1 MSYRNIYYNSRAK
14 KMTLFTWDKDGNPIR
29 EEYDYKPWLYVGTTG
44 SKDAV
49 SMFNTPLKKITF
61 NTDFERR
68 KYVADSGITKFFDNL
83 PCIQQFLVEKFW
95 NVNETPEFS
104 QIPLK
109 VAFIDIE
116 VYSPGEFPEPRE
128 AKAPINAITLYDTY
142 TKIYNIWGTKPY
154 TVKQSDMVY
163 HYFADEKEMMKD
175 FIQFFEL
182 ADIDVFS
189 GFNCVRE
196 DQSVWLQDRIKQIK
210 DIVKQN
216 DVLYQNKKIVDHV
229 NTCIKQQYKITTEFG
244 NYVYCSDNH
253 RFPVYIKTK
262 KQYKNANTL
271 LKNKQD
277 IELKDINLSTNDYF
291 VEIPIRQNT
300 NKHTVMHGEQQV
312 YQLLGY
318 IYTDGTYNSDDR
330 KEYRYYRFT
339 TKYESVCKDYIQI
352 INEGLGRE
360 LGDPY
365 KTRYTGQLKGRH
377 GKVYDVDVDMY
388 HKQFHENDEFVERW
402 KSLIYNKDNKKE
414 LNLELLSTLSYD
426 EFIYFI
432 AGCVDGDGW
441 IEPYGISICNY
452 EKNDNAIQKL
462 QELCLWNGI
471 ITTRHDNYITIISV
485 EQNRKHI
492 EAILSK
498 IKHPYRKEKG
508 KSIRY
513 YTKKNTVSKLIKWFI
528 YDDKVVVG
536 IKSIEKTDEKVNMY
550 DIHTEDHYFICN
562 GMKVHNCESFDIPY
576 IMNRIN
582 NILDSDW
589 AKRMSPVGE
598 VYSSDYVNRFGA
610 LTQKWKIQ
618 GISCIDY
625 LEIYRKL
632 IAKELPS
639 FKLNYIAELEL
650 GEHKLEYEQSNLFD
664 LADKDWERF
673 IDYNIQDVV
682 LLVKL
687 DQKLKYLHI
696 LRLLAYAGLTDMESA
711 MGTTAVT
718 LGGMAIRCKYRDKKL
733 MTFKR
738 EGKSTYAGAFVIPPV
753 KGFHSAI
760 ASFDANSLYPNT
772 CITCNISPETKLGY
786 IISDDNS
793 DIVEFQNVSGKLYKI
808 DKDKFY
814 KLCKQEKM
822 AVAANKIV
830 YNQKIKGVLP
840 EYMDYY
846 YQARVKVKKVIKD
859 LKKKYEEEQDPQK
872 KHDLKFELDRLD
884 MVQYSYKIQ
893 INSAYGA
900 LGAAFF
906 PAGDTDVAASIT
918 ATGKATVKKSYEIA
932 KQFAIEQGV
941 SPEKAASIVVG
952 GDTDS
957 VVGGTIINVNDKP
970 ITIADYYNSIASNYI
985 KYDDINKNYIK
996 RVDNGDVAL
1005 AYNNG
1010 IVQNKIKHVMKHT
1023 VKKRMYKIKCN
1034 GKEVIMTE
1042 DHSIIVNRNGKNMS
1056 ISPKD
1061 ILKTDTL
1068 IIQNNEVLNAR

>member
-142 TKIYNIWGTKPY
+142 TKVYNIWGTKPY
-154 TVKQSDMVY
+154 TVKQSNMVY
-163 HYFADEKEMMKD
+163 HYFADEKDMMKD

-182 ADIDVFS
+182 ANIDVFS
-189 GFNCVRE
+189 GFN
-196 DQSVWLQDRIKQIK
+196 S
-210 DIVKQN
+210 
-216 DVLYQNKKIVDHV
+216 
-229 NTCIKQQYKITTEFG
+229 
-244 NYVYCSDNH
+244 
-253 RFPVYIKTK
+253 
-262 KQYKNANTL
+262 
-271 LKNKQD
+271 
-277 IELKDINLSTNDYF
+277 
-291 VEIPIRQNT
+291 
-300 NKHTVMHGEQQV
+300 
-312 YQLLGY
+312 
-318 IYTDGTYNSDDR
+318 
-330 KEYRYYRFT
+330 
-339 TKYESVCKDYIQI
+339 
-352 INEGLGRE
+352 
-360 LGDPY
+360 
-365 KTRYTGQLKGRH
+365 
-377 GKVYDVDVDMY
+377 
-388 HKQFHENDEFVERW
+388 
-402 KSLIYNKDNKKE
+402 
-414 LNLELLSTLSYD
+414 
-426 EFIYFI
+426 
-432 AGCVDGDGW
+432 
-441 IEPYGISICNY
+441 
-452 EKNDNAIQKL
+452 
-462 QELCLWNGI
+462 
-471 ITTRHDNYITIISV
+471 
-485 EQNRKHI
+485 
-492 EAILSK
+492 
-498 IKHPYRKEKG
+498 
-508 KSIRY
+508 
-513 YTKKNTVSKLIKWFI
+513 
-528 YDDKVVVG
+528 
-536 IKSIEKTDEKVNMY
+536 
-550 DIHTEDHYFICN
+550 
-562 GMKVHNCESFDIPY
+562 ESFDIPY

-625 LEIYRKL
+625 LEIYRKI

-738 EGKSTYAGAFVIPPV
+738 EGKSTYAGAFVVPPV

-822 AVAANKIV
+822 AVTANKIV

-859 LKKKYEEEQDPQK
+859 LKRKYEEEQDPQK

-900 LGAAFF
+900 LGAPFF

-918 ATGKATVKKSYEIA
+918 ATGQATVKKSYEIA
-932 KQFAIEQGV
+932 KQFAVEQGV
-941 SPEKAASIVVG
+941 SQSVAESVPRA

-957 VVGGTIINVNDKP
+957 VVGDTIINVNGKS
-970 ITIADYYNSIASNYI
+970 ITIADYYNSITPNYI
-985 KYDDINKNYIK
+985 KCDDINKNYIK

-1005 AYNNG
+1005 AYDTG

-1023 VKKRMYKIKCN
+1023 VKKRMFKIKCN

-1042 DHSIIVNRNGKNMS
+1042 DHSIIVNRNGKNIS
-1056 ISPKD
+1056 VSPKN
-1061 ILKTDTL
+1061 ILKGDRL
-1068 IIQNNEVLNAR
+1068 ICLNNYK

>member
-189 GFNCVRE
+189 GFN
-196 DQSVWLQDRIKQIK
+196 S
-210 DIVKQN
+210 
-216 DVLYQNKKIVDHV
+216 
-229 NTCIKQQYKITTEFG
+229 
-244 NYVYCSDNH
+244 
-253 RFPVYIKTK
+253 
-262 KQYKNANTL
+262 
-271 LKNKQD
+271 
-277 IELKDINLSTNDYF
+277 
-291 VEIPIRQNT
+291 
-300 NKHTVMHGEQQV
+300 
-312 YQLLGY
+312 
-318 IYTDGTYNSDDR
+318 
-330 KEYRYYRFT
+330 
-339 TKYESVCKDYIQI
+339 
-352 INEGLGRE
+352 
-360 LGDPY
+360 
-365 KTRYTGQLKGRH
+365 
-377 GKVYDVDVDMY
+377 
-388 HKQFHENDEFVERW
+388 
-402 KSLIYNKDNKKE
+402 
-414 LNLELLSTLSYD
+414 
-426 EFIYFI
+426 
-432 AGCVDGDGW
+432 
-441 IEPYGISICNY
+441 
-452 EKNDNAIQKL
+452 
-462 QELCLWNGI
+462 
-471 ITTRHDNYITIISV
+471 
-485 EQNRKHI
+485 
-492 EAILSK
+492 
-498 IKHPYRKEKG
+498 
-508 KSIRY
+508 
-513 YTKKNTVSKLIKWFI
+513 
-528 YDDKVVVG
+528 
-536 IKSIEKTDEKVNMY
+536 
-550 DIHTEDHYFICN
+550 
-562 GMKVHNCESFDIPY
+562 ESFDIPY

-582 NILDSDW
+582 NILDGDW

-718 LGGMAIRCKYRDKKL
+718 LGGMAIRCKYRDKKI

-738 EGKSTYAGAFVIPPV
+738 EGKGTYAGAFVIDPI

-786 IISDDNS
+786 IIFDDKS

-808 DKDKFY
+808 DKEKFY

-918 ATGKATVKKSYEIA
+918 ATGKATVKKSYELA
-932 KQFAIEQGV
+932 KQFMVDNGV
-941 SPEKAASIVVG
+941 DREVAEKDTVAG

-957 VVGGTIINVNDKP
+957 GYISFEALLKVNHINLTESDGVTITKQAYDKVAEYGEYLNSHIKQWAQDVLYSVDP
-970 ITIADYYNSIASNYI
+970 RLKFSREVIADKAMFLRKKRYMIHVLDNEGNTHPKFKCAGLEIKRTNMPADVKVYATKLLENMCMTRDINSTNDILVETYDYI
-985 KYDDINKNYIK
+985 KTLNEEQVAEVSNINGYEKYSSQCSGLQTVKGMPRHVKSAYLYNYLIK
-996 RVDNGDVAL
+996 QLGLTSKYQQIKDGDKIRVL
-1005 AYNNG
+1005 A
-1010 IVQNKIKHVMKHT
+1010 VDPKQNK
-1023 VKKRMYKIKCN
+1023 YKISAIAFI
-1034 GKEVIMTE
+1034 GKYPQEF
-1042 DHSIIVNRNGKNMS
+1042 
-1056 ISPKD
+1056 KD
-1061 ILKTDTL
+1061 IFKIDYEYMFDKH
-1068 IIQNNEVLNAR
+1068 IYGFVERYYEDCGWVARKPGCMIKQSLFDLFS

>member
-142 TKIYNIWGTKPY
+142 TKVYNIWGTKPY
-154 TVKQSDMVY
+154 TVKQSNMVY
-163 HYFADEKEMMKD
+163 HYFADEKDMMKD

-182 ADIDVFS
+182 ANIDVFS
-189 GFNCVRE
+189 GFN
-196 DQSVWLQDRIKQIK
+196 S
-210 DIVKQN
+210 
-216 DVLYQNKKIVDHV
+216 
-229 NTCIKQQYKITTEFG
+229 
-244 NYVYCSDNH
+244 
-253 RFPVYIKTK
+253 
-262 KQYKNANTL
+262 
-271 LKNKQD
+271 
-277 IELKDINLSTNDYF
+277 
-291 VEIPIRQNT
+291 
-300 NKHTVMHGEQQV
+300 
-312 YQLLGY
+312 
-318 IYTDGTYNSDDR
+318 
-330 KEYRYYRFT
+330 
-339 TKYESVCKDYIQI
+339 
-352 INEGLGRE
+352 
-360 LGDPY
+360 
-365 KTRYTGQLKGRH
+365 
-377 GKVYDVDVDMY
+377 
-388 HKQFHENDEFVERW
+388 
-402 KSLIYNKDNKKE
+402 
-414 LNLELLSTLSYD
+414 
-426 EFIYFI
+426 
-432 AGCVDGDGW
+432 
-441 IEPYGISICNY
+441 
-452 EKNDNAIQKL
+452 
-462 QELCLWNGI
+462 
-471 ITTRHDNYITIISV
+471 
-485 EQNRKHI
+485 
-492 EAILSK
+492 
-498 IKHPYRKEKG
+498 
-508 KSIRY
+508 
-513 YTKKNTVSKLIKWFI
+513 
-528 YDDKVVVG
+528 
-536 IKSIEKTDEKVNMY
+536 
-550 DIHTEDHYFICN
+550 
-562 GMKVHNCESFDIPY
+562 ESFDIPY

-738 EGKSTYAGAFVIPPV
+738 EGKGTYAGAFVIDPI

-808 DKDKFY
+808 DKEKFY

-957 VVGGTIINVNDKP
+957 VVGDTIINVNGKP

-985 KYDDINKNYIK
+985 KCDDINKNYIK

-1005 AYNNG
+1005 AYDNG
-1010 IVQNKIKHVMKHT
+1010 VVQNKIKHVMKHT
-1023 VKKRMYKIKCN
+1023 IKKRMYKIKCN

-1042 DHSIIVNRNGKNMS
+1042 DHSIIVNRNGKNIS
-1056 ISPKD
+1056 VSPKN
-1061 ILKTDTL
+1061 ILKGDRL
-1068 IIQNNEVLNAR
+1068 ICLNNYK

>member
-142 TKIYNIWGTKPY
+142 TKVYNIWGTKPY
-154 TVKQSDMVY
+154 TVKQSNMVY
-163 HYFADEKEMMKD
+163 HYFADEKDMMKD

-182 ADIDVFS
+182 ANIDVFS
-189 GFNCVRE
+189 GFN
-196 DQSVWLQDRIKQIK
+196 S
-210 DIVKQN
+210 
-216 DVLYQNKKIVDHV
+216 
-229 NTCIKQQYKITTEFG
+229 
-244 NYVYCSDNH
+244 
-253 RFPVYIKTK
+253 
-262 KQYKNANTL
+262 
-271 LKNKQD
+271 
-277 IELKDINLSTNDYF
+277 
-291 VEIPIRQNT
+291 
-300 NKHTVMHGEQQV
+300 
-312 YQLLGY
+312 
-318 IYTDGTYNSDDR
+318 
-330 KEYRYYRFT
+330 
-339 TKYESVCKDYIQI
+339 
-352 INEGLGRE
+352 
-360 LGDPY
+360 
-365 KTRYTGQLKGRH
+365 
-377 GKVYDVDVDMY
+377 
-388 HKQFHENDEFVERW
+388 
-402 KSLIYNKDNKKE
+402 
-414 LNLELLSTLSYD
+414 
-426 EFIYFI
+426 
-432 AGCVDGDGW
+432 
-441 IEPYGISICNY
+441 
-452 EKNDNAIQKL
+452 
-462 QELCLWNGI
+462 
-471 ITTRHDNYITIISV
+471 
-485 EQNRKHI
+485 
-492 EAILSK
+492 
-498 IKHPYRKEKG
+498 
-508 KSIRY
+508 
-513 YTKKNTVSKLIKWFI
+513 
-528 YDDKVVVG
+528 
-536 IKSIEKTDEKVNMY
+536 
-550 DIHTEDHYFICN
+550 
-562 GMKVHNCESFDIPY
+562 ESFDIPY

-738 EGKSTYAGAFVIPPV
+738 EGKGTYAGAFVIDPI

-808 DKDKFY
+808 DKEKFY

-957 VVGGTIINVNDKP
+957 VVGDTIINVNGKA
-970 ITIADYYNSIASNYI
+970 ITIADYYDSFVSNYI
-985 KYDDINKNYIK
+985 KQDDINKNYIK

-1042 DHSIIVNRNGKNMS
+1042 DHSIIVNRNGKNIS
-1056 ISPKD
+1056 VSPKD

-1068 IIQNNEVLNAR
+1068 IIQNNEVPSAR

>member
-189 GFNCVRE
+189 GFN
-196 DQSVWLQDRIKQIK
+196 S
-210 DIVKQN
+210 
-216 DVLYQNKKIVDHV
+216 
-229 NTCIKQQYKITTEFG
+229 
-244 NYVYCSDNH
+244 
-253 RFPVYIKTK
+253 
-262 KQYKNANTL
+262 
-271 LKNKQD
+271 
-277 IELKDINLSTNDYF
+277 
-291 VEIPIRQNT
+291 
-300 NKHTVMHGEQQV
+300 
-312 YQLLGY
+312 
-318 IYTDGTYNSDDR
+318 
-330 KEYRYYRFT
+330 
-339 TKYESVCKDYIQI
+339 
-352 INEGLGRE
+352 
-360 LGDPY
+360 
-365 KTRYTGQLKGRH
+365 
-377 GKVYDVDVDMY
+377 
-388 HKQFHENDEFVERW
+388 
-402 KSLIYNKDNKKE
+402 
-414 LNLELLSTLSYD
+414 
-426 EFIYFI
+426 
-432 AGCVDGDGW
+432 
-441 IEPYGISICNY
+441 
-452 EKNDNAIQKL
+452 
-462 QELCLWNGI
+462 
-471 ITTRHDNYITIISV
+471 
-485 EQNRKHI
+485 
-492 EAILSK
+492 
-498 IKHPYRKEKG
+498 
-508 KSIRY
+508 
-513 YTKKNTVSKLIKWFI
+513 
-528 YDDKVVVG
+528 
-536 IKSIEKTDEKVNMY
+536 
-550 DIHTEDHYFICN
+550 
-562 GMKVHNCESFDIPY
+562 ESFDIPY

-718 LGGMAIRCKYRDKKL
+718 LGGMAIRCKYRDKKI

-738 EGKSTYAGAFVIPPV
+738 EGKGTYAGAFVIDPI

-786 IISDDNS
+786 IISDDDS

-808 DKDKFY
+808 DKEKFY

-932 KQFAIEQGV
+932 KQFAVEQGV
-941 SPEKAASIVVG
+941 PRSVAESVPRA

-957 VVGGTIINVNDKP
+957 GYLSFQEIFDAQGINLTESDGVTITKQAYDKVAEYGEYLNSHIKQWAQDVLYSVDP
-970 ITIADYYNSIASNYI
+970 RLKFSREVIADKAMFLRKKRYMIHVLDNEGNTHPKFKCAGLEIKRTNMPADVKVYATKLLENMCMTRDINSTNDILVETYDYI
-985 KYDDINKNYIK
+985 KTLNEEQVAEVSNINGYEKYSSQCNGLQTVKGMPRHVKSAYLYNYLIK
-996 RVDNGDVAL
+996 QLGLTSKYQQIKDGDKIRVL
-1005 AYNNG
+1005 A
-1010 IVQNKIKHVMKHT
+1010 VDPKQNK
-1023 VKKRMYKIKCN
+1023 YKISAIAFI
-1034 GKEVIMTE
+1034 GKYPQEF
-1042 DHSIIVNRNGKNMS
+1042 
-1056 ISPKD
+1056 KD
-1061 ILKTDTL
+1061 IFKIDYEYMFDKH
-1068 IIQNNEVLNAR
+1068 IYGFVERYYEDCGWVARKPGCMIKQSLFDLFS

>member
-1 MSYRNIYYNSRAK
+1 MSYRNIYYDQRNK
-14 KMTLFTWDKDGNPIR
+14 KMILFTWDKNGIPVR

-44 SKDAV
+44 VKDAV

-61 NTDFERR
+61 NNDFERR
-68 KYVADSGITKFFDNL
+68 KYVKDSGITKFFDNL
-83 PCIQQFLVEKFW
+83 PVQQQFLIEKFW
-95 NVNETPEFS
+95 DVNETSDFS
-104 QIPLK
+104 KYPLK
-109 VAFIDIE
+109 IAFIDIE
-116 VYSPGEFPEPRE
+116 VYSPGEFPDPKE
-128 AKAPINAITLYDTY
+128 AKAPINAITLYNTIDKVY
-142 TKIYNIWGTKPY
+142 HIWGTKPY
-154 TVKQSDMVY
+154 IPKQSDMIY
-163 HYFADEKEMMKD
+163 HYFDNEPDMLRNFVE
-175 FIQFFEL
+175 FFEVF
-182 ADIDVFS
+182 DIDVFS

-210 DIVKQN
+210 DVVKQN

-229 NTCIKQQYKITTEFG
+229 NTGIKQQYKITTEFG
-244 NYVYCSDNH
+244 NHIYCSDNH
-253 RFPVYIKTK
+253 RFPVYIKK
-262 KQYKNANTL
+262 KEQYKNANTIL
-271 LKNKQD
+271 TNKQD
-277 IELKDINLSTNDYF
+277 VELKNINLATNDYF

-300 NKHTVMHGEQQV
+300 NNHTVMHGEQQV

-402 KSLIYNKDNKKE
+402 KSLIYNKNNKKE
-414 LNLELLSTLSYD
+414 LNLELLSLLSYD

-471 ITTRHDNYITIISV
+471 ITTRHNNYITIISV

-498 IKHPYRKEKG
+498 IKHPYRRVKG

-513 YTKKNTVSKLIKWFI
+513 YTKKNTISKSIKWFI

-536 IKSIEKTDEKVNMY
+536 VKSIEKTDEKVNMY

-576 IMNRIN
+576 IMNRLHN
-582 NILDSDW
+582 VLDESW

-598 VYSSDYVNRFGA
+598 IYSSEYVNRFGA
-610 LTQKWKIQ
+610 LAQKWKIQ

-650 GEHKLEYEQSNLFD
+650 GEHKLEYKQSNLFD
-664 LADKDWERF
+664 LADNDWETF

-711 MGTTAVT
+711 MGTTSVT
-718 LGGMAIRCKYRDKKL
+718 LGGLAIRCKYRDKKL

-738 EGKSTYAGAFVIPPV
+738 SGGGGYVGAFVIDPQ
-753 KGFHSAI
+753 KGFHSDI

-786 IISDDNS
+786 ITNIQDS
-793 DIVEFQNVSGKLYKI
+793 IVEFQNISGKQYKI
-808 DKDKFY
+808 DEKKFK
-814 KLCKQEKM
+814 KLCIQEKM
-822 AVAANKIV
+822 AVTANNVV
-830 YNQKIKGVLP
+830 YSQKNKGILP

-846 YQARVKVKKVIKD
+846 YQQRVKVKKIIKD
-859 LKKKYEEEQDPQK
+859 LKKQYENEQDPKK
-872 KHDLKFELDRLD
+872 KHDLQFELDRLD
-884 MVQYSYKIQ
+884 MTQYSLKIQ

-900 LGAAFF
+900 LGASFF
-906 PAGDTDVAASIT
+906 PASDTDVAASIT
-918 ATGKATVKKSYEIA
+918 ATGQAIIKKSYDIA
-932 KQFAIEQGV
+932 DQFAKEKGV
-941 SPEKAASIVVG
+941 DVKSGTNGQWFTVVG

-957 VVGGTIINVNDKP
+957 VVGSTVINVNGKD
-970 ITIADYYNSIASNYI
+970 ISIEDYYNQVPENYI
-985 KYDDINKNYIK
+985 KYDDFNDDYVKVVESDK
-996 RVDNGDVAL
+996 AL
-1005 AYNNG
+1005 AYDNG
-1010 IVQNKIKHVMKHT
+1010 VIKNTIKYIMKHKVNKRMFKIK
-1023 VKKRMYKIKCN
+1023 YQD
-1034 GKEVIMTE
+1034 KEVIITE
-1042 DHSIIVNRNGKNMS
+1042 DHSIIVNRNGKNID
-1056 ISPKD
+1056 ISPKNIQKGD
-1061 ILKTDTL
+1061 RL
-1068 IIQNNEVLNAR
+1068 IIIK

>member
-189 GFNCVRE
+189 GFN
-196 DQSVWLQDRIKQIK
+196 S
-210 DIVKQN
+210 
-216 DVLYQNKKIVDHV
+216 
-229 NTCIKQQYKITTEFG
+229 
-244 NYVYCSDNH
+244 
-253 RFPVYIKTK
+253 
-262 KQYKNANTL
+262 
-271 LKNKQD
+271 
-277 IELKDINLSTNDYF
+277 
-291 VEIPIRQNT
+291 
-300 NKHTVMHGEQQV
+300 
-312 YQLLGY
+312 
-318 IYTDGTYNSDDR
+318 
-330 KEYRYYRFT
+330 
-339 TKYESVCKDYIQI
+339 
-352 INEGLGRE
+352 
-360 LGDPY
+360 
-365 KTRYTGQLKGRH
+365 
-377 GKVYDVDVDMY
+377 
-388 HKQFHENDEFVERW
+388 
-402 KSLIYNKDNKKE
+402 
-414 LNLELLSTLSYD
+414 
-426 EFIYFI
+426 
-432 AGCVDGDGW
+432 
-441 IEPYGISICNY
+441 
-452 EKNDNAIQKL
+452 
-462 QELCLWNGI
+462 
-471 ITTRHDNYITIISV
+471 
-485 EQNRKHI
+485 
-492 EAILSK
+492 
-498 IKHPYRKEKG
+498 
-508 KSIRY
+508 
-513 YTKKNTVSKLIKWFI
+513 
-528 YDDKVVVG
+528 
-536 IKSIEKTDEKVNMY
+536 
-550 DIHTEDHYFICN
+550 
-562 GMKVHNCESFDIPY
+562 ESFDIPY

-718 LGGMAIRCKYRDKKL
+718 LGGMAIRCKYRDKKI

-738 EGKSTYAGAFVIPPV
+738 EGKGTYAGAFVIDPI

-786 IISDDNS
+786 IISDDDS

-808 DKDKFY
+808 DKEKFY

-918 ATGKATVKKSYEIA
+918 ATGKATVKKSYELA
-932 KQFAIEQGV
+932 KQFMADNGV
-941 SPEKAASIVVG
+941 DREVAEKDTVAG

-957 VVGGTIINVNDKP
+957 GYISFEALLKVNHINLTESDGVTITKQAYDKVAEYGEYLNSHIKQWAQDVLYSVDP
-970 ITIADYYNSIASNYI
+970 RLKFSREVIADKAMFLRKKRYMIHVLDNEGNTHPKFKCAGLEIKRTNMPADVKVYATKLLENMCMTRDINSTNDILVETYDYI
-985 KYDDINKNYIK
+985 KTLNEEQVAEVSNINGYEKYSSQCNGLQTVKGMPRHVKSAYLYNYLIK
-996 RVDNGDVAL
+996 QLGLTSKYQQIKDGDKIRVL
-1005 AYNNG
+1005 A
-1010 IVQNKIKHVMKHT
+1010 VDPKQNK
-1023 VKKRMYKIKCN
+1023 YKISAIAFI
-1034 GKEVIMTE
+1034 GKYLQEF
-1042 DHSIIVNRNGKNMS
+1042 
-1056 ISPKD
+1056 KD
-1061 ILKTDTL
+1061 IFKIDYEYMFDKH
-1068 IIQNNEVLNAR
+1068 IYGFVERYYEDCGWVARKPGCMIKQSLFDLFN

>member
-68 KYVADSGITKFFDNL
+68 EYVADSGITKFFDNL

-189 GFNCVRE
+189 GFN
-196 DQSVWLQDRIKQIK
+196 S
-210 DIVKQN
+210 
-216 DVLYQNKKIVDHV
+216 
-229 NTCIKQQYKITTEFG
+229 
-244 NYVYCSDNH
+244 
-253 RFPVYIKTK
+253 
-262 KQYKNANTL
+262 
-271 LKNKQD
+271 
-277 IELKDINLSTNDYF
+277 
-291 VEIPIRQNT
+291 
-300 NKHTVMHGEQQV
+300 
-312 YQLLGY
+312 
-318 IYTDGTYNSDDR
+318 
-330 KEYRYYRFT
+330 
-339 TKYESVCKDYIQI
+339 
-352 INEGLGRE
+352 
-360 LGDPY
+360 
-365 KTRYTGQLKGRH
+365 
-377 GKVYDVDVDMY
+377 
-388 HKQFHENDEFVERW
+388 
-402 KSLIYNKDNKKE
+402 
-414 LNLELLSTLSYD
+414 
-426 EFIYFI
+426 
-432 AGCVDGDGW
+432 
-441 IEPYGISICNY
+441 
-452 EKNDNAIQKL
+452 
-462 QELCLWNGI
+462 
-471 ITTRHDNYITIISV
+471 
-485 EQNRKHI
+485 
-492 EAILSK
+492 
-498 IKHPYRKEKG
+498 
-508 KSIRY
+508 
-513 YTKKNTVSKLIKWFI
+513 
-528 YDDKVVVG
+528 
-536 IKSIEKTDEKVNMY
+536 
-550 DIHTEDHYFICN
+550 
-562 GMKVHNCESFDIPY
+562 ESFDIPY

-738 EGKSTYAGAFVIPPV
+738 EGKGTYAGAFVIDPI

-808 DKDKFY
+808 DKEKFY

-830 YNQKIKGVLP
+830 YNQKIKGALP

-932 KQFAIEQGV
+932 KQFAVEQGV
-941 SPEKAASIVVG
+941 PQSVAESVPRA

-957 VVGGTIINVNDKP
+957 GYLSFQEIFDAQGINLTESDGVTITKQAYDKVAEYGEYLNSHIKQWAQDVLYSVDP
-970 ITIADYYNSIASNYI
+970 RLKFSREVIADKAMFLRKKRYMIHVLDNEGNTHPKFKCAGLEIKRTNMPADVKVYATKLLENMCMTRDINSTNDILVETYDYI
-985 KYDDINKNYIK
+985 KTLNEEQVAEVSNINGYEKYSSQCNGLQTVKGMPRHVKGAYLYNYLIK
-996 RVDNGDVAL
+996 QLGLTSKYQQIKDGDKIRVL
-1005 AYNNG
+1005 A
-1010 IVQNKIKHVMKHT
+1010 VDPKQNK
-1023 VKKRMYKIKCN
+1023 YKISAIAFI
-1034 GKEVIMTE
+1034 GKYPQEF
-1042 DHSIIVNRNGKNMS
+1042 
-1056 ISPKD
+1056 KD
-1061 ILKTDTL
+1061 IFKIDYEYMFDKH
-1068 IIQNNEVLNAR
+1068 IYGFVERYYEDCGWVARKPGCMIKQSLFDLFS

>member
-189 GFNCVRE
+189 GFN
-196 DQSVWLQDRIKQIK
+196 S
-210 DIVKQN
+210 
-216 DVLYQNKKIVDHV
+216 
-229 NTCIKQQYKITTEFG
+229 
-244 NYVYCSDNH
+244 
-253 RFPVYIKTK
+253 
-262 KQYKNANTL
+262 
-271 LKNKQD
+271 
-277 IELKDINLSTNDYF
+277 
-291 VEIPIRQNT
+291 
-300 NKHTVMHGEQQV
+300 
-312 YQLLGY
+312 
-318 IYTDGTYNSDDR
+318 
-330 KEYRYYRFT
+330 
-339 TKYESVCKDYIQI
+339 
-352 INEGLGRE
+352 
-360 LGDPY
+360 
-365 KTRYTGQLKGRH
+365 
-377 GKVYDVDVDMY
+377 
-388 HKQFHENDEFVERW
+388 
-402 KSLIYNKDNKKE
+402 
-414 LNLELLSTLSYD
+414 
-426 EFIYFI
+426 
-432 AGCVDGDGW
+432 
-441 IEPYGISICNY
+441 
-452 EKNDNAIQKL
+452 
-462 QELCLWNGI
+462 
-471 ITTRHDNYITIISV
+471 
-485 EQNRKHI
+485 
-492 EAILSK
+492 
-498 IKHPYRKEKG
+498 
-508 KSIRY
+508 
-513 YTKKNTVSKLIKWFI
+513 
-528 YDDKVVVG
+528 
-536 IKSIEKTDEKVNMY
+536 
-550 DIHTEDHYFICN
+550 
-562 GMKVHNCESFDIPY
+562 ESFDIPY

-610 LTQKWKIQ
+610 LTQKWKLQ

-639 FKLNYIAELEL
+639 FKLNYIAGLEL

-738 EGKSTYAGAFVIPPV
+738 EGKGTYAGAFVIDPI

-793 DIVEFQNVSGKLYKI
+793 NIVEFQNVSGKLYKI
-808 DKDKFY
+808 DKEKFY

-932 KQFAIEQGV
+932 KQFMVDNGV
-941 SPEKAASIVVG
+941 DKTVSERETVVG

-957 VVGGTIINVNDKP
+957 GYISFEALLKVNHINLTESDGVTITKQAYDKVAEYGEYLNSHIKQWAQDVLYSVDP
-970 ITIADYYNSIASNYI
+970 RLKFGREVIADKAMFLRKKRYMIHVLDNEGNTHPKFKCAGLEIKRTNMPADVKVYATKLLENMCITRDINSTNDILVETYDYI
-985 KYDDINKNYIK
+985 KTLNEEQVAEVSNINGYEKYSSQCNGLQTVKGMPRHVKSAYLYNYLIK
-996 RVDNGDVAL
+996 QLGLTSKYQQIKDGDKIRVL
-1005 AYNNG
+1005 A
-1010 IVQNKIKHVMKHT
+1010 VDPKQNK
-1023 VKKRMYKIKCN
+1023 YKISAIAFI
-1034 GKEVIMTE
+1034 GKYPQEF
-1042 DHSIIVNRNGKNMS
+1042 
-1056 ISPKD
+1056 KD
-1061 ILKTDTL
+1061 IFKIDYEYMFDKH
-1068 IIQNNEVLNAR
+1068 IYGFVERYYEDCGWVARKPGCMIKQSLFDLFG

>member
-189 GFNCVRE
+189 GFN
-196 DQSVWLQDRIKQIK
+196 S
-210 DIVKQN
+210 
-216 DVLYQNKKIVDHV
+216 
-229 NTCIKQQYKITTEFG
+229 
-244 NYVYCSDNH
+244 
-253 RFPVYIKTK
+253 
-262 KQYKNANTL
+262 
-271 LKNKQD
+271 
-277 IELKDINLSTNDYF
+277 
-291 VEIPIRQNT
+291 
-300 NKHTVMHGEQQV
+300 
-312 YQLLGY
+312 
-318 IYTDGTYNSDDR
+318 
-330 KEYRYYRFT
+330 
-339 TKYESVCKDYIQI
+339 
-352 INEGLGRE
+352 
-360 LGDPY
+360 
-365 KTRYTGQLKGRH
+365 
-377 GKVYDVDVDMY
+377 
-388 HKQFHENDEFVERW
+388 
-402 KSLIYNKDNKKE
+402 
-414 LNLELLSTLSYD
+414 
-426 EFIYFI
+426 
-432 AGCVDGDGW
+432 
-441 IEPYGISICNY
+441 
-452 EKNDNAIQKL
+452 
-462 QELCLWNGI
+462 
-471 ITTRHDNYITIISV
+471 
-485 EQNRKHI
+485 
-492 EAILSK
+492 
-498 IKHPYRKEKG
+498 
-508 KSIRY
+508 
-513 YTKKNTVSKLIKWFI
+513 
-528 YDDKVVVG
+528 
-536 IKSIEKTDEKVNMY
+536 
-550 DIHTEDHYFICN
+550 
-562 GMKVHNCESFDIPY
+562 ESFDIPY

-610 LTQKWKIQ
+610 LTQKWKLQ

-738 EGKSTYAGAFVIPPV
+738 EGKGTYAGAFVIPPV

-786 IISDDNS
+786 IISDDSS

-808 DKDKFY
+808 DKEKFY

-846 YQARVKVKKVIKD
+846 YQARVKVKKVIKE

-932 KQFAIEQGV
+932 KQFMVDNGV
-941 SPEKAASIVVG
+941 DKTVSERETVVG

-957 VVGGTIINVNDKP
+957 GYISFEALLKVNHINLTESDGVTITKQAYDKVAEYGEYLNSHIKQWAQDVLYSVDP
-970 ITIADYYNSIASNYI
+970 RLKFGREVIADKAMFLRKKRYMIHVLDNEGNTHPKFKYAGLEIKRTNMPADVKVYATKLLENMCMTRDINSTNDILVETYDYI
-985 KYDDINKNYIK
+985 KTLNEEQVAEVSNINGYEKYSSQCNGLQTVKGMPRHVKSAYLYNYLIK
-996 RVDNGDVAL
+996 QLGLTSKYQQIKDGDKIRVL
-1005 AYNNG
+1005 A
-1010 IVQNKIKHVMKHT
+1010 VDPKQNK
-1023 VKKRMYKIKCN
+1023 YKISAIAFI
-1034 GKEVIMTE
+1034 GKYPQEF
-1042 DHSIIVNRNGKNMS
+1042 
-1056 ISPKD
+1056 KD
-1061 ILKTDTL
+1061 IFKIDYEYMFDKH
-1068 IIQNNEVLNAR
+1068 IYGFVERYYEDCGWVARKPGCMIKQSLFDLFSCFTNSN

>member
-163 HYFADEKEMMKD
+163 HYFAEEKEMMKD

-189 GFNCVRE
+189 GFN
-196 DQSVWLQDRIKQIK
+196 S
-210 DIVKQN
+210 
-216 DVLYQNKKIVDHV
+216 
-229 NTCIKQQYKITTEFG
+229 
-244 NYVYCSDNH
+244 
-253 RFPVYIKTK
+253 
-262 KQYKNANTL
+262 
-271 LKNKQD
+271 
-277 IELKDINLSTNDYF
+277 
-291 VEIPIRQNT
+291 
-300 NKHTVMHGEQQV
+300 
-312 YQLLGY
+312 
-318 IYTDGTYNSDDR
+318 
-330 KEYRYYRFT
+330 
-339 TKYESVCKDYIQI
+339 
-352 INEGLGRE
+352 
-360 LGDPY
+360 
-365 KTRYTGQLKGRH
+365 
-377 GKVYDVDVDMY
+377 
-388 HKQFHENDEFVERW
+388 
-402 KSLIYNKDNKKE
+402 
-414 LNLELLSTLSYD
+414 
-426 EFIYFI
+426 
-432 AGCVDGDGW
+432 
-441 IEPYGISICNY
+441 
-452 EKNDNAIQKL
+452 
-462 QELCLWNGI
+462 
-471 ITTRHDNYITIISV
+471 
-485 EQNRKHI
+485 
-492 EAILSK
+492 
-498 IKHPYRKEKG
+498 
-508 KSIRY
+508 
-513 YTKKNTVSKLIKWFI
+513 
-528 YDDKVVVG
+528 
-536 IKSIEKTDEKVNMY
+536 
-550 DIHTEDHYFICN
+550 
-562 GMKVHNCESFDIPY
+562 ESFDIPY

-738 EGKSTYAGAFVIPPV
+738 EGKGTYAGAFVIDPI

-808 DKDKFY
+808 DKEKFY

-918 ATGKATVKKSYEIA
+918 ATGKATVKKSYELA
-932 KQFAIEQGV
+932 KQFMADNGV
-941 SPEKAASIVVG
+941 DREVAEKDTVAG

-957 VVGGTIINVNDKP
+957 GYISFEALLKVNHINLTESDGVTITKQAYDKVAEYGEYLNSHIKQWAQDVLYSVDP
-970 ITIADYYNSIASNYI
+970 RLKFSREVIADKAMFLRKKRYMIHVLDNEGNTHPKFKCAGLEIKRTNMPADVKVYATKLLENMCMTRDINSTNDILVETYDYI
-985 KYDDINKNYIK
+985 KTLNEEQVAEVSNINGYEKYSSQCNGLQTVKGMPRHVKSAYLYNYLIK
-996 RVDNGDVAL
+996 QLGLTSKYQQIKDGDKIRVL
-1005 AYNNG
+1005 A
-1010 IVQNKIKHVMKHT
+1010 VDPKQNK
-1023 VKKRMYKIKCN
+1023 YKISAIAFI
-1034 GKEVIMTE
+1034 GKYPQEF
-1042 DHSIIVNRNGKNMS
+1042 
-1056 ISPKD
+1056 KD
-1061 ILKTDTL
+1061 IFKIDYEYMFDKH
-1068 IIQNNEVLNAR
+1068 IYGFVERYYEDCGWVARKPGCMIKQSLFDLFN

>member
-29 EEYDYKPWLYVGTTG
+29 EEYGYNPWLYVGTTG

-189 GFNCVRE
+189 GFN
-196 DQSVWLQDRIKQIK
+196 S
-210 DIVKQN
+210 
-216 DVLYQNKKIVDHV
+216 
-229 NTCIKQQYKITTEFG
+229 
-244 NYVYCSDNH
+244 
-253 RFPVYIKTK
+253 
-262 KQYKNANTL
+262 
-271 LKNKQD
+271 
-277 IELKDINLSTNDYF
+277 
-291 VEIPIRQNT
+291 
-300 NKHTVMHGEQQV
+300 
-312 YQLLGY
+312 
-318 IYTDGTYNSDDR
+318 
-330 KEYRYYRFT
+330 
-339 TKYESVCKDYIQI
+339 
-352 INEGLGRE
+352 
-360 LGDPY
+360 
-365 KTRYTGQLKGRH
+365 
-377 GKVYDVDVDMY
+377 
-388 HKQFHENDEFVERW
+388 
-402 KSLIYNKDNKKE
+402 
-414 LNLELLSTLSYD
+414 
-426 EFIYFI
+426 
-432 AGCVDGDGW
+432 
-441 IEPYGISICNY
+441 
-452 EKNDNAIQKL
+452 
-462 QELCLWNGI
+462 
-471 ITTRHDNYITIISV
+471 
-485 EQNRKHI
+485 
-492 EAILSK
+492 
-498 IKHPYRKEKG
+498 
-508 KSIRY
+508 
-513 YTKKNTVSKLIKWFI
+513 
-528 YDDKVVVG
+528 
-536 IKSIEKTDEKVNMY
+536 
-550 DIHTEDHYFICN
+550 
-562 GMKVHNCESFDIPY
+562 ESFDIPY

-589 AKRMSPVGE
+589 VKRMSPVGE

-738 EGKSTYAGAFVIPPV
+738 EGKGTYAGAFVIPPV

-793 DIVEFQNVSGKLYKI
+793 DIVEFQNISGKLYKI
-808 DKDKFY
+808 DKEKFY

-957 VVGGTIINVNDKP
+957 VVGDTIINVNGKP

-985 KYDDINKNYIK
+985 KCDDINKNYIK

-1005 AYNNG
+1005 AYDNEV
-1010 IVQNKIKHVMKHT
+1010 VQNKIKHVMKHT

-1042 DHSIIVNRNGKNMS
+1042 DHSIIVNRNGKNIS
-1056 ISPKD
+1056 VSPKN
-1061 ILKTDTL
+1061 ILKGDRL
-1068 IIQNNEVLNAR
+1068 ICLNNYK

>member
-189 GFNCVRE
+189 GFN
-196 DQSVWLQDRIKQIK
+196 S
-210 DIVKQN
+210 
-216 DVLYQNKKIVDHV
+216 
-229 NTCIKQQYKITTEFG
+229 
-244 NYVYCSDNH
+244 
-253 RFPVYIKTK
+253 
-262 KQYKNANTL
+262 
-271 LKNKQD
+271 
-277 IELKDINLSTNDYF
+277 
-291 VEIPIRQNT
+291 
-300 NKHTVMHGEQQV
+300 
-312 YQLLGY
+312 
-318 IYTDGTYNSDDR
+318 
-330 KEYRYYRFT
+330 
-339 TKYESVCKDYIQI
+339 
-352 INEGLGRE
+352 
-360 LGDPY
+360 
-365 KTRYTGQLKGRH
+365 
-377 GKVYDVDVDMY
+377 
-388 HKQFHENDEFVERW
+388 
-402 KSLIYNKDNKKE
+402 
-414 LNLELLSTLSYD
+414 
-426 EFIYFI
+426 
-432 AGCVDGDGW
+432 
-441 IEPYGISICNY
+441 
-452 EKNDNAIQKL
+452 
-462 QELCLWNGI
+462 
-471 ITTRHDNYITIISV
+471 
-485 EQNRKHI
+485 
-492 EAILSK
+492 
-498 IKHPYRKEKG
+498 
-508 KSIRY
+508 
-513 YTKKNTVSKLIKWFI
+513 
-528 YDDKVVVG
+528 
-536 IKSIEKTDEKVNMY
+536 
-550 DIHTEDHYFICN
+550 
-562 GMKVHNCESFDIPY
+562 ESFDIPY

-610 LTQKWKIQ
+610 LTQKWKLQ

-738 EGKSTYAGAFVIPPV
+738 EGKGTYAGAFVIDPI

-786 IISDDNS
+786 IISDDDS

-808 DKDKFY
+808 DKEKFY

-918 ATGKATVKKSYEIA
+918 ATGKATVKKSYELA
-932 KQFAIEQGV
+932 KQFAVEQGV
-941 SPEKAASIVVG
+941 TPEKATSVVVG

-957 VVGGTIINVNDKP
+957 VVGDTIINVNGKP
-970 ITIADYYNSIASNYI
+970 ITIADYYNSITPNYI
-985 KYDDINKNYIK
+985 KCDDINKNYIK
-996 RVDNGDVAL
+996 RVDNGDIAL
-1005 AYNNG
+1005 AYDNG

-1023 VKKRMYKIKCN
+1023 VKKRMFKIKCN

-1042 DHSIIVNRNGKNMS
+1042 DHSIIVNRNGKTIS
-1056 ISPKD
+1056 VSPKD

-1068 IIQNNEVLNAR
+1068 IIQNNEVPNAR

>member
-189 GFNCVRE
+189 GFN
-196 DQSVWLQDRIKQIK
+196 S
-210 DIVKQN
+210 
-216 DVLYQNKKIVDHV
+216 
-229 NTCIKQQYKITTEFG
+229 
-244 NYVYCSDNH
+244 
-253 RFPVYIKTK
+253 
-262 KQYKNANTL
+262 
-271 LKNKQD
+271 
-277 IELKDINLSTNDYF
+277 
-291 VEIPIRQNT
+291 
-300 NKHTVMHGEQQV
+300 
-312 YQLLGY
+312 
-318 IYTDGTYNSDDR
+318 
-330 KEYRYYRFT
+330 
-339 TKYESVCKDYIQI
+339 
-352 INEGLGRE
+352 
-360 LGDPY
+360 
-365 KTRYTGQLKGRH
+365 
-377 GKVYDVDVDMY
+377 
-388 HKQFHENDEFVERW
+388 
-402 KSLIYNKDNKKE
+402 
-414 LNLELLSTLSYD
+414 
-426 EFIYFI
+426 
-432 AGCVDGDGW
+432 
-441 IEPYGISICNY
+441 
-452 EKNDNAIQKL
+452 
-462 QELCLWNGI
+462 
-471 ITTRHDNYITIISV
+471 
-485 EQNRKHI
+485 
-492 EAILSK
+492 
-498 IKHPYRKEKG
+498 
-508 KSIRY
+508 
-513 YTKKNTVSKLIKWFI
+513 
-528 YDDKVVVG
+528 
-536 IKSIEKTDEKVNMY
+536 
-550 DIHTEDHYFICN
+550 
-562 GMKVHNCESFDIPY
+562 ESFDIPY

-582 NILDSDW
+582 NILDNDW

-718 LGGMAIRCKYRDKKL
+718 LGGMAIRCKYRDKKI

-738 EGKSTYAGAFVIPPV
+738 EGKGTYAGAFVIDPI

-808 DKDKFY
+808 DKEKFY

-918 ATGKATVKKSYEIA
+918 ATGKATVKKSYELA
-932 KQFAIEQGV
+932 KQFMADNGV
-941 SPEKAASIVVG
+941 DREVAEKDTVAG

-957 VVGGTIINVNDKP
+957 GYISFEALLKVNHINLTESDGVTITKQAYDKVAEYGEYLNSHIKQWAQDVLYSVDP
-970 ITIADYYNSIASNYI
+970 RLKFSREVIADKAMFLRKKRYMIHVLDNEGNTHPKFKCAGLEIKRTNMPADVKVYATKLLENMCMTRDINSTNDILVETYDYI
-985 KYDDINKNYIK
+985 KTLNEEQVAEVSNINGYEKYSSQCNGLQTVKGMPRHVKSAYLYNYLIK
-996 RVDNGDVAL
+996 QLGLTSKYQQIKDGDKIRVL
-1005 AYNNG
+1005 A
-1010 IVQNKIKHVMKHT
+1010 VDPKQNK
-1023 VKKRMYKIKCN
+1023 YKISAIAFI
-1034 GKEVIMTE
+1034 GKYPQEF
-1042 DHSIIVNRNGKNMS
+1042 
-1056 ISPKD
+1056 KD
-1061 ILKTDTL
+1061 IFKIDYEYMFDKH
-1068 IIQNNEVLNAR
+1068 IYGFVERYYEDCGWVARKPGCMIKQSLFDLFN

>member
-189 GFNCVRE
+189 GFN
-196 DQSVWLQDRIKQIK
+196 S
-210 DIVKQN
+210 
-216 DVLYQNKKIVDHV
+216 
-229 NTCIKQQYKITTEFG
+229 
-244 NYVYCSDNH
+244 
-253 RFPVYIKTK
+253 
-262 KQYKNANTL
+262 
-271 LKNKQD
+271 
-277 IELKDINLSTNDYF
+277 
-291 VEIPIRQNT
+291 
-300 NKHTVMHGEQQV
+300 
-312 YQLLGY
+312 
-318 IYTDGTYNSDDR
+318 
-330 KEYRYYRFT
+330 
-339 TKYESVCKDYIQI
+339 
-352 INEGLGRE
+352 
-360 LGDPY
+360 
-365 KTRYTGQLKGRH
+365 
-377 GKVYDVDVDMY
+377 
-388 HKQFHENDEFVERW
+388 
-402 KSLIYNKDNKKE
+402 
-414 LNLELLSTLSYD
+414 
-426 EFIYFI
+426 
-432 AGCVDGDGW
+432 
-441 IEPYGISICNY
+441 
-452 EKNDNAIQKL
+452 
-462 QELCLWNGI
+462 
-471 ITTRHDNYITIISV
+471 
-485 EQNRKHI
+485 
-492 EAILSK
+492 
-498 IKHPYRKEKG
+498 
-508 KSIRY
+508 
-513 YTKKNTVSKLIKWFI
+513 
-528 YDDKVVVG
+528 
-536 IKSIEKTDEKVNMY
+536 
-550 DIHTEDHYFICN
+550 
-562 GMKVHNCESFDIPY
+562 ESFDIPY

-738 EGKSTYAGAFVIPPV
+738 EGKGTYAGAFVIDPI

-786 IISDDNS
+786 IISDDDS

-808 DKDKFY
+808 DKEKFY

-918 ATGKATVKKSYEIA
+918 ATGKATVKKSYELA
-932 KQFAIEQGV
+932 KQFMADNGV
-941 SPEKAASIVVG
+941 DREVAEKDTVAG

-957 VVGGTIINVNDKP
+957 GYISFEALLKVNHINLTESDGVTITKQAYDKVAEYGEYLNSHIKQWAQDVLYSVDP
-970 ITIADYYNSIASNYI
+970 RLKFSREVIADKAMFLRKKRYMIHVLDNEGNTHPKFKCAGLEIKRTNMPADVKVYATKLLENMCMTRDINSTNDILVETYDYI
-985 KYDDINKNYIK
+985 KTLNEEQVAEVSNINGYEKYSSQCNGLQTVKGMPRHVKGAYLYNYLIK
-996 RVDNGDVAL
+996 QLGLTSKYQQIKDGDKIRVL
-1005 AYNNG
+1005 A
-1010 IVQNKIKHVMKHT
+1010 VDPKQNK
-1023 VKKRMYKIKCN
+1023 YKISAIAFI
-1034 GKEVIMTE
+1034 GKYPQEF
-1042 DHSIIVNRNGKNMS
+1042 
-1056 ISPKD
+1056 KD
-1061 ILKTDTL
+1061 IFKIDYEYMFDKH
-1068 IIQNNEVLNAR
+1068 IYGFVERYYEDCGWIARKPGCMIKQSLFDLFG

>member
-189 GFNCVRE
+189 GFN
-196 DQSVWLQDRIKQIK
+196 S
-210 DIVKQN
+210 
-216 DVLYQNKKIVDHV
+216 
-229 NTCIKQQYKITTEFG
+229 
-244 NYVYCSDNH
+244 
-253 RFPVYIKTK
+253 
-262 KQYKNANTL
+262 
-271 LKNKQD
+271 
-277 IELKDINLSTNDYF
+277 
-291 VEIPIRQNT
+291 
-300 NKHTVMHGEQQV
+300 
-312 YQLLGY
+312 
-318 IYTDGTYNSDDR
+318 
-330 KEYRYYRFT
+330 
-339 TKYESVCKDYIQI
+339 
-352 INEGLGRE
+352 
-360 LGDPY
+360 
-365 KTRYTGQLKGRH
+365 
-377 GKVYDVDVDMY
+377 
-388 HKQFHENDEFVERW
+388 
-402 KSLIYNKDNKKE
+402 
-414 LNLELLSTLSYD
+414 
-426 EFIYFI
+426 
-432 AGCVDGDGW
+432 
-441 IEPYGISICNY
+441 
-452 EKNDNAIQKL
+452 
-462 QELCLWNGI
+462 
-471 ITTRHDNYITIISV
+471 
-485 EQNRKHI
+485 
-492 EAILSK
+492 
-498 IKHPYRKEKG
+498 
-508 KSIRY
+508 
-513 YTKKNTVSKLIKWFI
+513 
-528 YDDKVVVG
+528 
-536 IKSIEKTDEKVNMY
+536 
-550 DIHTEDHYFICN
+550 
-562 GMKVHNCESFDIPY
+562 ESFDIPY

-738 EGKSTYAGAFVIPPV
+738 EGKGTYAGAFVIDPI

-786 IISDDNS
+786 IISDDDS

-808 DKDKFY
+808 DKEKFY

-932 KQFAIEQGV
+932 KQFAVEQGV
-941 SPEKAASIVVG
+941 PQSVAESVPRA

-957 VVGGTIINVNDKP
+957 GYLSFQEIFDAQGINLTESDGVTITKQAYDKVAEYGEYLNSHIKQWAQDVLYSVDP
-970 ITIADYYNSIASNYI
+970 RLKFSREVIADKAMFLRKKRYMIHVLDNEGNTHPKFKCAGLEIKRTNMPADVKVYATKLLENMCMTRDINSTNDILVETYDYI
-985 KYDDINKNYIK
+985 KTLNEEQVAEVSNINGYEKYSSQCNGLQTVKGMPRHVKSAYLYNYLIK
-996 RVDNGDVAL
+996 QLGLTSKYQQIKDGDKIRVL
-1005 AYNNG
+1005 A
-1010 IVQNKIKHVMKHT
+1010 VDPKQNK
-1023 VKKRMYKIKCN
+1023 YKISAIAFI
-1034 GKEVIMTE
+1034 GKYPQEF
-1042 DHSIIVNRNGKNMS
+1042 
-1056 ISPKD
+1056 KD
-1061 ILKTDTL
+1061 IFKIDYEYMFDKH
-1068 IIQNNEVLNAR
+1068 IYGFVERYYEDCGWIARKPGCMIKQSLFDLFG

>member
-1 MSYRNIYYNSRAK
+1 MSYRNIYYNSRTK

-95 NVNETPEFS
+95 NVNEIPEFS

-189 GFNCVRE
+189 GFN
-196 DQSVWLQDRIKQIK
+196 S
-210 DIVKQN
+210 
-216 DVLYQNKKIVDHV
+216 
-229 NTCIKQQYKITTEFG
+229 
-244 NYVYCSDNH
+244 
-253 RFPVYIKTK
+253 
-262 KQYKNANTL
+262 
-271 LKNKQD
+271 
-277 IELKDINLSTNDYF
+277 
-291 VEIPIRQNT
+291 
-300 NKHTVMHGEQQV
+300 
-312 YQLLGY
+312 
-318 IYTDGTYNSDDR
+318 
-330 KEYRYYRFT
+330 
-339 TKYESVCKDYIQI
+339 
-352 INEGLGRE
+352 
-360 LGDPY
+360 
-365 KTRYTGQLKGRH
+365 
-377 GKVYDVDVDMY
+377 
-388 HKQFHENDEFVERW
+388 
-402 KSLIYNKDNKKE
+402 
-414 LNLELLSTLSYD
+414 
-426 EFIYFI
+426 
-432 AGCVDGDGW
+432 
-441 IEPYGISICNY
+441 
-452 EKNDNAIQKL
+452 
-462 QELCLWNGI
+462 
-471 ITTRHDNYITIISV
+471 
-485 EQNRKHI
+485 
-492 EAILSK
+492 
-498 IKHPYRKEKG
+498 
-508 KSIRY
+508 
-513 YTKKNTVSKLIKWFI
+513 
-528 YDDKVVVG
+528 
-536 IKSIEKTDEKVNMY
+536 
-550 DIHTEDHYFICN
+550 
-562 GMKVHNCESFDIPY
+562 ESFDIPY

-718 LGGMAIRCKYRDKKL
+718 LGGMAIRCKYRDKKI

-738 EGKSTYAGAFVIPPV
+738 EGKGTYAGAFVIDPI

-786 IISDDNS
+786 IISDDKS

-808 DKDKFY
+808 DKEKFY

-918 ATGKATVKKSYEIA
+918 ATGKATVKKSYELA
-932 KQFAIEQGV
+932 KQFAVEQGV
-941 SPEKAASIVVG
+941 PPEKATSVVVG

-957 VVGGTIINVNDKP
+957 VVGDTIINVNGKP

-985 KYDDINKNYIK
+985 KCDDINKNYIK

-1005 AYNNG
+1005 AYDNG

-1023 VKKRMYKIKCN
+1023 VKKRMFKIKCN

-1042 DHSIIVNRNGKNMS
+1042 DHSIIVNRNGKNIS
-1056 ISPKD
+1056 VSPKD

>member
-189 GFNCVRE
+189 GFN
-196 DQSVWLQDRIKQIK
+196 S
-210 DIVKQN
+210 
-216 DVLYQNKKIVDHV
+216 
-229 NTCIKQQYKITTEFG
+229 
-244 NYVYCSDNH
+244 
-253 RFPVYIKTK
+253 
-262 KQYKNANTL
+262 
-271 LKNKQD
+271 
-277 IELKDINLSTNDYF
+277 
-291 VEIPIRQNT
+291 
-300 NKHTVMHGEQQV
+300 
-312 YQLLGY
+312 
-318 IYTDGTYNSDDR
+318 
-330 KEYRYYRFT
+330 
-339 TKYESVCKDYIQI
+339 
-352 INEGLGRE
+352 
-360 LGDPY
+360 
-365 KTRYTGQLKGRH
+365 
-377 GKVYDVDVDMY
+377 
-388 HKQFHENDEFVERW
+388 
-402 KSLIYNKDNKKE
+402 
-414 LNLELLSTLSYD
+414 
-426 EFIYFI
+426 
-432 AGCVDGDGW
+432 
-441 IEPYGISICNY
+441 
-452 EKNDNAIQKL
+452 
-462 QELCLWNGI
+462 
-471 ITTRHDNYITIISV
+471 
-485 EQNRKHI
+485 
-492 EAILSK
+492 
-498 IKHPYRKEKG
+498 
-508 KSIRY
+508 
-513 YTKKNTVSKLIKWFI
+513 
-528 YDDKVVVG
+528 
-536 IKSIEKTDEKVNMY
+536 
-550 DIHTEDHYFICN
+550 
-562 GMKVHNCESFDIPY
+562 ESFDIPY

-718 LGGMAIRCKYRDKKL
+718 LGGMAIRCKYRDKKI

-738 EGKSTYAGAFVIPPV
+738 EGKGTYAGAFVIDPI

-786 IISDDNS
+786 IISDDDS

-808 DKDKFY
+808 DKEKFY

-859 LKKKYEEEQDPQK
+859 LKKKYEEKQDPQK

-932 KQFAIEQGV
+932 KQFAVEQGV
-941 SPEKAASIVVG
+941 TPEKATSVVVG

-957 VVGGTIINVNDKP
+957 VVGDTIINVNGKP
-970 ITIADYYNSIASNYI
+970 ITIADYYNSITPNYI
-985 KYDDINKNYIK
+985 KCDDINKNYIK

-1005 AYNNG
+1005 AYDNG

-1042 DHSIIVNRNGKNMS
+1042 DHSIIVNRNGKNIS

-1068 IIQNNEVLNAR
+1068 IIQNNEVPSAR

>member
-109 VAFIDIE
+109 VTFIDIE

-142 TKIYNIWGTKPY
+142 TKVYNIWGTKPY

-163 HYFADEKEMMKD
+163 HYFADEKDMMKD

-189 GFNCVRE
+189 GFN
-196 DQSVWLQDRIKQIK
+196 S
-210 DIVKQN
+210 
-216 DVLYQNKKIVDHV
+216 
-229 NTCIKQQYKITTEFG
+229 
-244 NYVYCSDNH
+244 
-253 RFPVYIKTK
+253 
-262 KQYKNANTL
+262 
-271 LKNKQD
+271 
-277 IELKDINLSTNDYF
+277 
-291 VEIPIRQNT
+291 
-300 NKHTVMHGEQQV
+300 
-312 YQLLGY
+312 
-318 IYTDGTYNSDDR
+318 
-330 KEYRYYRFT
+330 
-339 TKYESVCKDYIQI
+339 
-352 INEGLGRE
+352 
-360 LGDPY
+360 
-365 KTRYTGQLKGRH
+365 
-377 GKVYDVDVDMY
+377 
-388 HKQFHENDEFVERW
+388 
-402 KSLIYNKDNKKE
+402 
-414 LNLELLSTLSYD
+414 
-426 EFIYFI
+426 
-432 AGCVDGDGW
+432 
-441 IEPYGISICNY
+441 
-452 EKNDNAIQKL
+452 
-462 QELCLWNGI
+462 
-471 ITTRHDNYITIISV
+471 
-485 EQNRKHI
+485 
-492 EAILSK
+492 
-498 IKHPYRKEKG
+498 
-508 KSIRY
+508 
-513 YTKKNTVSKLIKWFI
+513 
-528 YDDKVVVG
+528 
-536 IKSIEKTDEKVNMY
+536 
-550 DIHTEDHYFICN
+550 
-562 GMKVHNCESFDIPY
+562 ESFDLPY

-582 NILDSDW
+582 NILDRDW

-738 EGKSTYAGAFVIPPV
+738 EGKGTYAGAFVIDPI

-772 CITCNISPETKLGY
+772 CITCNISPETKLGC

-859 LKKKYEEEQDPQK
+859 LKRKYEEEQDPQK

-957 VVGGTIINVNDKP
+957 VVGGTIINVNGKP

-1042 DHSIIVNRNGKNMS
+1042 DHSIIVNRNGKNIS
-1056 ISPKD
+1056 ASPKNIINSDNVILNITQQVIFIDEFEIEDLGIQEVDVYDIEVEECHNFFAND
-1061 ILKTDTL
+1061 ILVHNSGYLSFTNVFDAQSINLTESDGVTITKQAYDKVAEYGEYLNSHIKQWAQDVLYSVDPRLKFGREVIADKAMFLRKKRYMIHVLDNEGNTHPKFKYAGLEIKRTNMPADVKVYATKLLENMCMTRDINSTNDILVETYDYIKTLNEEQVAEVSNINGYEKYSSQCNGLQTVKGMPRHVKSAYLYNYL
-1068 IIQNNEVLNAR
+1068 IKQLGLTSKYQQIKDGDKIRVLAVDPKQNKYKISAIAFIGKYPQEFKDIFKIDYEYMFDKHIYGFVERYYEDCGWVARKPGCMIKQSLFDLFN

>member
-142 TKIYNIWGTKPY
+142 TKVYNIWGTKPY
-154 TVKQSDMVY
+154 TVKQSNMVY
-163 HYFADEKEMMKD
+163 HYFADEKDMMKD

-182 ADIDVFS
+182 ANIDVFS
-189 GFNCVRE
+189 GFN
-196 DQSVWLQDRIKQIK
+196 S
-210 DIVKQN
+210 
-216 DVLYQNKKIVDHV
+216 
-229 NTCIKQQYKITTEFG
+229 
-244 NYVYCSDNH
+244 
-253 RFPVYIKTK
+253 
-262 KQYKNANTL
+262 
-271 LKNKQD
+271 
-277 IELKDINLSTNDYF
+277 
-291 VEIPIRQNT
+291 
-300 NKHTVMHGEQQV
+300 
-312 YQLLGY
+312 
-318 IYTDGTYNSDDR
+318 
-330 KEYRYYRFT
+330 
-339 TKYESVCKDYIQI
+339 
-352 INEGLGRE
+352 
-360 LGDPY
+360 
-365 KTRYTGQLKGRH
+365 
-377 GKVYDVDVDMY
+377 
-388 HKQFHENDEFVERW
+388 
-402 KSLIYNKDNKKE
+402 
-414 LNLELLSTLSYD
+414 
-426 EFIYFI
+426 
-432 AGCVDGDGW
+432 
-441 IEPYGISICNY
+441 
-452 EKNDNAIQKL
+452 
-462 QELCLWNGI
+462 
-471 ITTRHDNYITIISV
+471 
-485 EQNRKHI
+485 
-492 EAILSK
+492 
-498 IKHPYRKEKG
+498 
-508 KSIRY
+508 
-513 YTKKNTVSKLIKWFI
+513 
-528 YDDKVVVG
+528 
-536 IKSIEKTDEKVNMY
+536 
-550 DIHTEDHYFICN
+550 
-562 GMKVHNCESFDIPY
+562 ESFDIPY

-738 EGKSTYAGAFVIPPV
+738 EGKGTYAGAFVIDPI

-808 DKDKFY
+808 DKEKFY

-957 VVGGTIINVNDKP
+957 VVGDTIINVNGKP

-985 KYDDINKNYIK
+985 KCDDINKNYIK

-1005 AYNNG
+1005 AYDNEV
-1010 IVQNKIKHVMKHT
+1010 VQNKIKHVMKHT

-1042 DHSIIVNRNGKNMS
+1042 DHSIIVNRNGKNIS
-1056 ISPKD
+1056 VSPKN
-1061 ILKTDTL
+1061 ILKGDRL
-1068 IIQNNEVLNAR
+1068 ICLNNYK

>member
-68 KYVADSGITKFFDNL
+68 KYVVDSGITKFFDNL

-189 GFNCVRE
+189 GFN
-196 DQSVWLQDRIKQIK
+196 S
-210 DIVKQN
+210 
-216 DVLYQNKKIVDHV
+216 
-229 NTCIKQQYKITTEFG
+229 
-244 NYVYCSDNH
+244 
-253 RFPVYIKTK
+253 
-262 KQYKNANTL
+262 
-271 LKNKQD
+271 
-277 IELKDINLSTNDYF
+277 
-291 VEIPIRQNT
+291 
-300 NKHTVMHGEQQV
+300 
-312 YQLLGY
+312 
-318 IYTDGTYNSDDR
+318 
-330 KEYRYYRFT
+330 
-339 TKYESVCKDYIQI
+339 
-352 INEGLGRE
+352 
-360 LGDPY
+360 
-365 KTRYTGQLKGRH
+365 
-377 GKVYDVDVDMY
+377 
-388 HKQFHENDEFVERW
+388 
-402 KSLIYNKDNKKE
+402 
-414 LNLELLSTLSYD
+414 
-426 EFIYFI
+426 
-432 AGCVDGDGW
+432 
-441 IEPYGISICNY
+441 
-452 EKNDNAIQKL
+452 
-462 QELCLWNGI
+462 
-471 ITTRHDNYITIISV
+471 
-485 EQNRKHI
+485 
-492 EAILSK
+492 
-498 IKHPYRKEKG
+498 
-508 KSIRY
+508 
-513 YTKKNTVSKLIKWFI
+513 
-528 YDDKVVVG
+528 
-536 IKSIEKTDEKVNMY
+536 
-550 DIHTEDHYFICN
+550 
-562 GMKVHNCESFDIPY
+562 ESFDIPY

-738 EGKSTYAGAFVIPPV
+738 EGKGTYAGAFVIDPI

-786 IISDDNS
+786 IISDDDS

-808 DKDKFY
+808 DKEKFY

-918 ATGKATVKKSYEIA
+918 ATGKATVKKSYELA
-932 KQFAIEQGV
+932 KQFMADNGV
-941 SPEKAASIVVG
+941 DREVAEKDTVAG

-957 VVGGTIINVNDKP
+957 GYISFEALLKVNHINLTESDGVTITKQAYDKVAEYGEYLNSHIKQWAQDVLYSVDP
-970 ITIADYYNSIASNYI
+970 RLKFSREVIADKAMFLRKKRYMIHVLDNEGNTHPKFKCAGLEIKRTNMPADVKVYATKLLENMCMTRDINSTNDILVETYDYI
-985 KYDDINKNYIK
+985 KTLNEEQVAEVSNINGYEKYSSQCNGLQTVKGMPRHVKSAYLYNYLIK
-996 RVDNGDVAL
+996 QLGLTSKYQQIKDGDKIRVL
-1005 AYNNG
+1005 A
-1010 IVQNKIKHVMKHT
+1010 VDPKQNK
-1023 VKKRMYKIKCN
+1023 YKISAIAFI
-1034 GKEVIMTE
+1034 GKYPQEF
-1042 DHSIIVNRNGKNMS
+1042 
-1056 ISPKD
+1056 KD
-1061 ILKTDTL
+1061 IFKIDYEYMFDKH
-1068 IIQNNEVLNAR
+1068 IYGFVERYYEDCGWVARKPGCMIKQSLFDLFN

>member
-189 GFNCVRE
+189 GFN
-196 DQSVWLQDRIKQIK
+196 S
-210 DIVKQN
+210 
-216 DVLYQNKKIVDHV
+216 
-229 NTCIKQQYKITTEFG
+229 
-244 NYVYCSDNH
+244 
-253 RFPVYIKTK
+253 
-262 KQYKNANTL
+262 
-271 LKNKQD
+271 
-277 IELKDINLSTNDYF
+277 
-291 VEIPIRQNT
+291 
-300 NKHTVMHGEQQV
+300 
-312 YQLLGY
+312 
-318 IYTDGTYNSDDR
+318 
-330 KEYRYYRFT
+330 
-339 TKYESVCKDYIQI
+339 
-352 INEGLGRE
+352 
-360 LGDPY
+360 
-365 KTRYTGQLKGRH
+365 
-377 GKVYDVDVDMY
+377 
-388 HKQFHENDEFVERW
+388 
-402 KSLIYNKDNKKE
+402 
-414 LNLELLSTLSYD
+414 
-426 EFIYFI
+426 
-432 AGCVDGDGW
+432 
-441 IEPYGISICNY
+441 
-452 EKNDNAIQKL
+452 
-462 QELCLWNGI
+462 
-471 ITTRHDNYITIISV
+471 
-485 EQNRKHI
+485 
-492 EAILSK
+492 
-498 IKHPYRKEKG
+498 
-508 KSIRY
+508 
-513 YTKKNTVSKLIKWFI
+513 
-528 YDDKVVVG
+528 
-536 IKSIEKTDEKVNMY
+536 
-550 DIHTEDHYFICN
+550 
-562 GMKVHNCESFDIPY
+562 ESFDIPY

-738 EGKSTYAGAFVIPPV
+738 EGKGTYAGAFVIDPI

-808 DKDKFY
+808 DKEKFY

-918 ATGKATVKKSYEIA
+918 ATGKATVKKSYELA
-932 KQFAIEQGV
+932 KQFMVDNGV
-941 SPEKAASIVVG
+941 DREVAEKDTVAG

-957 VVGGTIINVNDKP
+957 GYISFEALLKVNHINLTESDGVTITKQAYGKVAEYGEYLNSHIKQWAQDVLYSVDPRLKFSREV
-970 ITIADYYNSIASNYI
+970 IADKAMFLRKKRYMIHVLDNEGNTHPKFKCAGLEIKRTNMPADVKVYATKLLENMCMTRDINSTNDILVETYDYI
-985 KYDDINKNYIK
+985 KTLNEEQVAEVSNINGYEKYSSQCNGLQTVKGMPRHVKSAYLYNYLIK
-996 RVDNGDVAL
+996 QLGLTSKYQQIKDGDKIRVL
-1005 AYNNG
+1005 A
-1010 IVQNKIKHVMKHT
+1010 VDPKQNK
-1023 VKKRMYKIKCN
+1023 YKISAIAFI
-1034 GKEVIMTE
+1034 GKYPQEF
-1042 DHSIIVNRNGKNMS
+1042 
-1056 ISPKD
+1056 KD
-1061 ILKTDTL
+1061 IFKIDYEYMFDKH
-1068 IIQNNEVLNAR
+1068 IYGFVERYYEDCGWVARKPGCMIKQSLFDLFN

>member
-189 GFNCVRE
+189 GFN
-196 DQSVWLQDRIKQIK
+196 S
-210 DIVKQN
+210 
-216 DVLYQNKKIVDHV
+216 
-229 NTCIKQQYKITTEFG
+229 
-244 NYVYCSDNH
+244 
-253 RFPVYIKTK
+253 
-262 KQYKNANTL
+262 
-271 LKNKQD
+271 
-277 IELKDINLSTNDYF
+277 
-291 VEIPIRQNT
+291 
-300 NKHTVMHGEQQV
+300 
-312 YQLLGY
+312 
-318 IYTDGTYNSDDR
+318 
-330 KEYRYYRFT
+330 
-339 TKYESVCKDYIQI
+339 
-352 INEGLGRE
+352 
-360 LGDPY
+360 
-365 KTRYTGQLKGRH
+365 
-377 GKVYDVDVDMY
+377 
-388 HKQFHENDEFVERW
+388 
-402 KSLIYNKDNKKE
+402 
-414 LNLELLSTLSYD
+414 
-426 EFIYFI
+426 
-432 AGCVDGDGW
+432 
-441 IEPYGISICNY
+441 
-452 EKNDNAIQKL
+452 
-462 QELCLWNGI
+462 
-471 ITTRHDNYITIISV
+471 
-485 EQNRKHI
+485 
-492 EAILSK
+492 
-498 IKHPYRKEKG
+498 
-508 KSIRY
+508 
-513 YTKKNTVSKLIKWFI
+513 
-528 YDDKVVVG
+528 
-536 IKSIEKTDEKVNMY
+536 
-550 DIHTEDHYFICN
+550 
-562 GMKVHNCESFDIPY
+562 ESFDIPY

-610 LTQKWKIQ
+610 LTQKWKLQ

-738 EGKSTYAGAFVIPPV
+738 EGKGTYAGAFVIDPI

-786 IISDDNS
+786 IISDDDS

-808 DKDKFY
+808 DKEKFY

-932 KQFAIEQGV
+932 KQFAVEQGV
-941 SPEKAASIVVG
+941 TPEKATSVVVG

-957 VVGGTIINVNDKP
+957 VVGDTIINVNGKP
-970 ITIADYYNSIASNYI
+970 ITIADYYNSITPNYI
-985 KYDDINKNYIK
+985 KCDDINKNYIK
-996 RVDNGDVAL
+996 HVNNGDVAL
-1005 AYNNG
+1005 AYDNG

-1042 DHSIIVNRNGKNMS
+1042 DHSIIVNRNGKNIS
-1056 ISPKD
+1056 VSPKD
-1061 ILKTDTL
+1061 ILKGDRL
-1068 IIQNNEVLNAR
+1068 ICLNNYK

>member
-189 GFNCVRE
+189 GFN
-196 DQSVWLQDRIKQIK
+196 S
-210 DIVKQN
+210 
-216 DVLYQNKKIVDHV
+216 
-229 NTCIKQQYKITTEFG
+229 
-244 NYVYCSDNH
+244 
-253 RFPVYIKTK
+253 
-262 KQYKNANTL
+262 
-271 LKNKQD
+271 
-277 IELKDINLSTNDYF
+277 
-291 VEIPIRQNT
+291 
-300 NKHTVMHGEQQV
+300 
-312 YQLLGY
+312 
-318 IYTDGTYNSDDR
+318 
-330 KEYRYYRFT
+330 
-339 TKYESVCKDYIQI
+339 
-352 INEGLGRE
+352 
-360 LGDPY
+360 
-365 KTRYTGQLKGRH
+365 
-377 GKVYDVDVDMY
+377 
-388 HKQFHENDEFVERW
+388 
-402 KSLIYNKDNKKE
+402 
-414 LNLELLSTLSYD
+414 
-426 EFIYFI
+426 
-432 AGCVDGDGW
+432 
-441 IEPYGISICNY
+441 
-452 EKNDNAIQKL
+452 
-462 QELCLWNGI
+462 
-471 ITTRHDNYITIISV
+471 
-485 EQNRKHI
+485 
-492 EAILSK
+492 
-498 IKHPYRKEKG
+498 
-508 KSIRY
+508 
-513 YTKKNTVSKLIKWFI
+513 
-528 YDDKVVVG
+528 
-536 IKSIEKTDEKVNMY
+536 
-550 DIHTEDHYFICN
+550 
-562 GMKVHNCESFDIPY
+562 ESFDIPY

-718 LGGMAIRCKYRDKKL
+718 LGGMAIRCKYRDKKI

-738 EGKSTYAGAFVIPPV
+738 EGKGTYAGAFVIDPI

-786 IISDDNS
+786 IISDNNS

-808 DKDKFY
+808 DKEKFY

-932 KQFAIEQGV
+932 KQFAVEQGV
-941 SPEKAASIVVG
+941 PQSVAESVPRA

-957 VVGGTIINVNDKP
+957 GYLSFQEIFDAQGINLTESDGVTITKQAYDKVAEYGEYLNSHIKQWAQDVLYSVDP
-970 ITIADYYNSIASNYI
+970 RLKFSREVIADKAMFLRKKRYMIHVLDNEGNTHPKFKCAGLEIKRTNMPADVKVYATKLLENMCMTRDINSTNDILVETYDYI
-985 KYDDINKNYIK
+985 KTLNEEQVAEVSNINGYEKYSSQCNGLQTVKGMPRHVKGAYLYNYLIK
-996 RVDNGDVAL
+996 QLGLTSKYQQIKDGDKIRVL
-1005 AYNNG
+1005 A
-1010 IVQNKIKHVMKHT
+1010 VDPKQNK
-1023 VKKRMYKIKCN
+1023 YKISAIAFI
-1034 GKEVIMTE
+1034 GKYPQEF
-1042 DHSIIVNRNGKNMS
+1042 
-1056 ISPKD
+1056 KD
-1061 ILKTDTL
+1061 IFKIDYEYMFDKH
-1068 IIQNNEVLNAR
+1068 IYGFVERYYEDCGWIARKPGCMIKQSLFDLFG

>member
-68 KYVADSGITKFFDNL
+68 KYVVDSGITKFFDNL

-189 GFNCVRE
+189 GFN
-196 DQSVWLQDRIKQIK
+196 S
-210 DIVKQN
+210 
-216 DVLYQNKKIVDHV
+216 
-229 NTCIKQQYKITTEFG
+229 
-244 NYVYCSDNH
+244 
-253 RFPVYIKTK
+253 
-262 KQYKNANTL
+262 
-271 LKNKQD
+271 
-277 IELKDINLSTNDYF
+277 
-291 VEIPIRQNT
+291 
-300 NKHTVMHGEQQV
+300 
-312 YQLLGY
+312 
-318 IYTDGTYNSDDR
+318 
-330 KEYRYYRFT
+330 
-339 TKYESVCKDYIQI
+339 
-352 INEGLGRE
+352 
-360 LGDPY
+360 
-365 KTRYTGQLKGRH
+365 
-377 GKVYDVDVDMY
+377 
-388 HKQFHENDEFVERW
+388 
-402 KSLIYNKDNKKE
+402 
-414 LNLELLSTLSYD
+414 
-426 EFIYFI
+426 
-432 AGCVDGDGW
+432 
-441 IEPYGISICNY
+441 
-452 EKNDNAIQKL
+452 
-462 QELCLWNGI
+462 
-471 ITTRHDNYITIISV
+471 
-485 EQNRKHI
+485 
-492 EAILSK
+492 
-498 IKHPYRKEKG
+498 
-508 KSIRY
+508 
-513 YTKKNTVSKLIKWFI
+513 
-528 YDDKVVVG
+528 
-536 IKSIEKTDEKVNMY
+536 
-550 DIHTEDHYFICN
+550 
-562 GMKVHNCESFDIPY
+562 ESFDIPY

-738 EGKSTYAGAFVIPPV
+738 EGKGTYAGAFVIDPI

-808 DKDKFY
+808 DKEKFY

-932 KQFAIEQGV
+932 KQFAVEQGV
-941 SPEKAASIVVG
+941 PRSVAESVPRA

-957 VVGGTIINVNDKP
+957 GYLSFQEIFDAQGINLTESDGVTITKQAYDKVAEYGEYLNSHIKQWAQDVLYSVDP
-970 ITIADYYNSIASNYI
+970 RLKFSREVIADKAMFLRKKRYMIHVLDNEGNTHPKFKCAGLEIKRTNMPADVKVYATKLLENMCMTRDINSTNDILVETYDYI
-985 KYDDINKNYIK
+985 KTLNEEQVAEVSNINGYEKYSSQCNGLQTVKGMPRHVKSAYLYNYLIK
-996 RVDNGDVAL
+996 QLGLTSKYQQIKDGDKIRVL
-1005 AYNNG
+1005 A
-1010 IVQNKIKHVMKHT
+1010 VDPKQNK
-1023 VKKRMYKIKCN
+1023 YKISAIAFI
-1034 GKEVIMTE
+1034 GKYPQEF
-1042 DHSIIVNRNGKNMS
+1042 
-1056 ISPKD
+1056 KD
-1061 ILKTDTL
+1061 IFKIDYEYMFDKH
-1068 IIQNNEVLNAR
+1068 IYGFVERYYEDCGWVARKPGCMIKQSLFDLFS

>member
-128 AKAPINAITLYDTY
+128 AKASINAITLYDTY

-189 GFNCVRE
+189 GFN
-196 DQSVWLQDRIKQIK
+196 S
-210 DIVKQN
+210 
-216 DVLYQNKKIVDHV
+216 
-229 NTCIKQQYKITTEFG
+229 
-244 NYVYCSDNH
+244 
-253 RFPVYIKTK
+253 
-262 KQYKNANTL
+262 
-271 LKNKQD
+271 
-277 IELKDINLSTNDYF
+277 
-291 VEIPIRQNT
+291 
-300 NKHTVMHGEQQV
+300 
-312 YQLLGY
+312 
-318 IYTDGTYNSDDR
+318 
-330 KEYRYYRFT
+330 
-339 TKYESVCKDYIQI
+339 
-352 INEGLGRE
+352 
-360 LGDPY
+360 
-365 KTRYTGQLKGRH
+365 
-377 GKVYDVDVDMY
+377 
-388 HKQFHENDEFVERW
+388 
-402 KSLIYNKDNKKE
+402 
-414 LNLELLSTLSYD
+414 
-426 EFIYFI
+426 
-432 AGCVDGDGW
+432 
-441 IEPYGISICNY
+441 
-452 EKNDNAIQKL
+452 
-462 QELCLWNGI
+462 
-471 ITTRHDNYITIISV
+471 
-485 EQNRKHI
+485 
-492 EAILSK
+492 
-498 IKHPYRKEKG
+498 
-508 KSIRY
+508 
-513 YTKKNTVSKLIKWFI
+513 
-528 YDDKVVVG
+528 
-536 IKSIEKTDEKVNMY
+536 
-550 DIHTEDHYFICN
+550 
-562 GMKVHNCESFDIPY
+562 ESFDIPY

-582 NILDSDW
+582 NILDGDW

-610 LTQKWKIQ
+610 LTQKWKLQ

-738 EGKSTYAGAFVIPPV
+738 EGKGTYAGAFVIDPI

-772 CITCNISPETKLGY
+772 CITCNISPETKLGH

-808 DKDKFY
+808 DKEKFY

-932 KQFAIEQGV
+932 KQFAVEQGV
-941 SPEKAASIVVG
+941 PRSVAESVPRA

-957 VVGGTIINVNDKP
+957 GYLSFQEIFDAQGINLTESDGVTITKQAYDKVAEYGEYLNSHIKQWAQDVLYSVDP
-970 ITIADYYNSIASNYI
+970 RLKFSREVIADKAMFLRKKRYMIHVLDNEGNTYPKFKCAGLEIKRTNMPADVKVYATKLLENMCMTRDINSTNDILVETYDYI
-985 KYDDINKNYIK
+985 KTLNEEQVAEVSNINGYEKYSSQCNGLQTVKGMPRHVKGAYLYNYLIK
-996 RVDNGDVAL
+996 QLGLTSKYQQIKDGDKIRVL
-1005 AYNNG
+1005 A
-1010 IVQNKIKHVMKHT
+1010 VDPKQNK
-1023 VKKRMYKIKCN
+1023 YKISAIAFI
-1034 GKEVIMTE
+1034 GKYPQEF
-1042 DHSIIVNRNGKNMS
+1042 
-1056 ISPKD
+1056 KD
-1061 ILKTDTL
+1061 IFKIDYEYMFDKH
-1068 IIQNNEVLNAR
+1068 IYGFVERYYEDCGWVARKPGCMIKQSLFDLFN

>member
-142 TKIYNIWGTKPY
+142 TKVYNIWGTKPY
-154 TVKQSDMVY
+154 TVKQSNMVY
-163 HYFADEKEMMKD
+163 HYFADEKDMMKD

-182 ADIDVFS
+182 ANIDVFS
-189 GFNCVRE
+189 GFN
-196 DQSVWLQDRIKQIK
+196 S
-210 DIVKQN
+210 
-216 DVLYQNKKIVDHV
+216 
-229 NTCIKQQYKITTEFG
+229 
-244 NYVYCSDNH
+244 
-253 RFPVYIKTK
+253 
-262 KQYKNANTL
+262 
-271 LKNKQD
+271 
-277 IELKDINLSTNDYF
+277 
-291 VEIPIRQNT
+291 
-300 NKHTVMHGEQQV
+300 
-312 YQLLGY
+312 
-318 IYTDGTYNSDDR
+318 
-330 KEYRYYRFT
+330 
-339 TKYESVCKDYIQI
+339 
-352 INEGLGRE
+352 
-360 LGDPY
+360 
-365 KTRYTGQLKGRH
+365 
-377 GKVYDVDVDMY
+377 
-388 HKQFHENDEFVERW
+388 
-402 KSLIYNKDNKKE
+402 
-414 LNLELLSTLSYD
+414 
-426 EFIYFI
+426 
-432 AGCVDGDGW
+432 
-441 IEPYGISICNY
+441 
-452 EKNDNAIQKL
+452 
-462 QELCLWNGI
+462 
-471 ITTRHDNYITIISV
+471 
-485 EQNRKHI
+485 
-492 EAILSK
+492 
-498 IKHPYRKEKG
+498 
-508 KSIRY
+508 
-513 YTKKNTVSKLIKWFI
+513 
-528 YDDKVVVG
+528 
-536 IKSIEKTDEKVNMY
+536 
-550 DIHTEDHYFICN
+550 
-562 GMKVHNCESFDIPY
+562 ESFDIPY

-625 LEIYRKL
+625 LEIYRKI

-738 EGKSTYAGAFVIPPV
+738 EGKGTYAGAFVVPPV

-822 AVAANKIV
+822 AVTANKIV

-859 LKKKYEEEQDPQK
+859 LKRKYEEEQDPQK

-900 LGAAFF
+900 LGAPFF

-918 ATGKATVKKSYEIA
+918 ATGQATVKKSYEIA
-932 KQFAIEQGV
+932 KQFAVEQGV
-941 SPEKAASIVVG
+941 SQSVAESVPRA

-957 VVGGTIINVNDKP
+957 VVGDTIINVNGKS
-970 ITIADYYNSIASNYI
+970 ITIADYYNSITPNYI
-985 KYDDINKNYIK
+985 KCDDINKNYIK

-1005 AYNNG
+1005 AYDTG

-1023 VKKRMYKIKCN
+1023 VKKRMFKIKCN

-1042 DHSIIVNRNGKNMS
+1042 DHSIIVNRNGKNIS
-1056 ISPKD
+1056 VSPKN
-1061 ILKTDTL
+1061 ILKGDRL
-1068 IIQNNEVLNAR
+1068 ICLNNYK

>member
-189 GFNCVRE
+189 GFN
-196 DQSVWLQDRIKQIK
+196 S
-210 DIVKQN
+210 
-216 DVLYQNKKIVDHV
+216 
-229 NTCIKQQYKITTEFG
+229 
-244 NYVYCSDNH
+244 
-253 RFPVYIKTK
+253 
-262 KQYKNANTL
+262 
-271 LKNKQD
+271 
-277 IELKDINLSTNDYF
+277 
-291 VEIPIRQNT
+291 
-300 NKHTVMHGEQQV
+300 
-312 YQLLGY
+312 
-318 IYTDGTYNSDDR
+318 
-330 KEYRYYRFT
+330 
-339 TKYESVCKDYIQI
+339 
-352 INEGLGRE
+352 
-360 LGDPY
+360 
-365 KTRYTGQLKGRH
+365 
-377 GKVYDVDVDMY
+377 
-388 HKQFHENDEFVERW
+388 
-402 KSLIYNKDNKKE
+402 
-414 LNLELLSTLSYD
+414 
-426 EFIYFI
+426 
-432 AGCVDGDGW
+432 
-441 IEPYGISICNY
+441 
-452 EKNDNAIQKL
+452 
-462 QELCLWNGI
+462 
-471 ITTRHDNYITIISV
+471 
-485 EQNRKHI
+485 
-492 EAILSK
+492 
-498 IKHPYRKEKG
+498 
-508 KSIRY
+508 
-513 YTKKNTVSKLIKWFI
+513 
-528 YDDKVVVG
+528 
-536 IKSIEKTDEKVNMY
+536 
-550 DIHTEDHYFICN
+550 
-562 GMKVHNCESFDIPY
+562 ESFDIPY

-610 LTQKWKIQ
+610 LTQKWKLQ

-650 GEHKLEYEQSNLFD
+650 GEHKLEYEQSSLFD

-738 EGKSTYAGAFVIPPV
+738 EGKGTYAGAFVIDPI

-808 DKDKFY
+808 DKEKFY

-932 KQFAIEQGV
+932 KQFAVEQGV
-941 SPEKAASIVVG
+941 TPEKAASIVVG

-957 VVGGTIINVNDKP
+957 VVGDTVINVNGKP
-970 ITIADYYNSIASNYI
+970 ITIADYYNSITPNYI
-985 KYDDINKNYIK
+985 KCDDINKNYIK

-1005 AYNNG
+1005 AYDNG

-1042 DHSIIVNRNGKNMS
+1042 DHSIIVNRNGKNIS
-1056 ISPKD
+1056 VSPKD

-1068 IIQNNEVLNAR
+1068 IIQNNEVPNAR

>member
-189 GFNCVRE
+189 GFN
-196 DQSVWLQDRIKQIK
+196 S
-210 DIVKQN
+210 
-216 DVLYQNKKIVDHV
+216 
-229 NTCIKQQYKITTEFG
+229 
-244 NYVYCSDNH
+244 
-253 RFPVYIKTK
+253 
-262 KQYKNANTL
+262 
-271 LKNKQD
+271 
-277 IELKDINLSTNDYF
+277 
-291 VEIPIRQNT
+291 
-300 NKHTVMHGEQQV
+300 
-312 YQLLGY
+312 
-318 IYTDGTYNSDDR
+318 
-330 KEYRYYRFT
+330 
-339 TKYESVCKDYIQI
+339 
-352 INEGLGRE
+352 
-360 LGDPY
+360 
-365 KTRYTGQLKGRH
+365 
-377 GKVYDVDVDMY
+377 
-388 HKQFHENDEFVERW
+388 
-402 KSLIYNKDNKKE
+402 
-414 LNLELLSTLSYD
+414 
-426 EFIYFI
+426 
-432 AGCVDGDGW
+432 
-441 IEPYGISICNY
+441 
-452 EKNDNAIQKL
+452 
-462 QELCLWNGI
+462 
-471 ITTRHDNYITIISV
+471 
-485 EQNRKHI
+485 
-492 EAILSK
+492 
-498 IKHPYRKEKG
+498 
-508 KSIRY
+508 
-513 YTKKNTVSKLIKWFI
+513 
-528 YDDKVVVG
+528 
-536 IKSIEKTDEKVNMY
+536 
-550 DIHTEDHYFICN
+550 
-562 GMKVHNCESFDIPY
+562 ESFDIPY

-650 GEHKLEYEQSNLFD
+650 DEHKLEYEQSNLFD

-738 EGKSTYAGAFVIPPV
+738 EGKGTYAGAFVIDPI

-786 IISDDNS
+786 IISDDDS

-808 DKDKFY
+808 DKEKFY

-918 ATGKATVKKSYEIA
+918 ATGKATVKKSYELA
-932 KQFAIEQGV
+932 KQFMADNGV
-941 SPEKAASIVVG
+941 DREVAEKDTVAG

-957 VVGGTIINVNDKP
+957 GYISFEALLKVNHINLTESDGVTITKQAYDKVAEYGEYLNSHIKQWAQDVLYSVDP
-970 ITIADYYNSIASNYI
+970 RLKFSREVIADKAMFLRKKRYMIHVLDNEGNTHPKFKCAGLEIKRTNMPADVKVYATKLLENMCMTRDINSTNDILVETYDYI
-985 KYDDINKNYIK
+985 KTLNEEQVAEVSNINGYEKYSSQCNGLQTVKGMPRHVKGAYLYNYLIK
-996 RVDNGDVAL
+996 QLGLTSKYQQIKDGDKIRVL
-1005 AYNNG
+1005 A
-1010 IVQNKIKHVMKHT
+1010 VDPKQNK
-1023 VKKRMYKIKCN
+1023 YKISAIAFI
-1034 GKEVIMTE
+1034 GKYPQEF
-1042 DHSIIVNRNGKNMS
+1042 
-1056 ISPKD
+1056 KD
-1061 ILKTDTL
+1061 IFKIDYEYMFDKH
-1068 IIQNNEVLNAR
+1068 IYGFVERYYEDCGWIARKPGCMIKQSLFDLFG

>member
-154 TVKQSDMVY
+154 TVKQPDMVY

-189 GFNCVRE
+189 GFN
-196 DQSVWLQDRIKQIK
+196 S
-210 DIVKQN
+210 
-216 DVLYQNKKIVDHV
+216 
-229 NTCIKQQYKITTEFG
+229 
-244 NYVYCSDNH
+244 
-253 RFPVYIKTK
+253 
-262 KQYKNANTL
+262 
-271 LKNKQD
+271 
-277 IELKDINLSTNDYF
+277 
-291 VEIPIRQNT
+291 
-300 NKHTVMHGEQQV
+300 
-312 YQLLGY
+312 
-318 IYTDGTYNSDDR
+318 
-330 KEYRYYRFT
+330 
-339 TKYESVCKDYIQI
+339 
-352 INEGLGRE
+352 
-360 LGDPY
+360 
-365 KTRYTGQLKGRH
+365 
-377 GKVYDVDVDMY
+377 
-388 HKQFHENDEFVERW
+388 
-402 KSLIYNKDNKKE
+402 
-414 LNLELLSTLSYD
+414 
-426 EFIYFI
+426 
-432 AGCVDGDGW
+432 
-441 IEPYGISICNY
+441 
-452 EKNDNAIQKL
+452 
-462 QELCLWNGI
+462 
-471 ITTRHDNYITIISV
+471 
-485 EQNRKHI
+485 
-492 EAILSK
+492 
-498 IKHPYRKEKG
+498 
-508 KSIRY
+508 
-513 YTKKNTVSKLIKWFI
+513 
-528 YDDKVVVG
+528 
-536 IKSIEKTDEKVNMY
+536 
-550 DIHTEDHYFICN
+550 
-562 GMKVHNCESFDIPY
+562 ESFDIPY

-582 NILDSDW
+582 NILDGDW

-610 LTQKWKIQ
+610 LTQKWKLQ

-738 EGKSTYAGAFVIPPV
+738 EGKGTYAGAFVIDPI

-808 DKDKFY
+808 DKEKFY

-941 SPEKAASIVVG
+941 NSEKAASIVVG

-957 VVGGTIINVNDKP
+957 VVGDTIINVNGKP

-985 KYDDINKNYIK
+985 KCDDINKNYIK

-1005 AYNNG
+1005 AYDNR

-1023 VKKRMYKIKCN
+1023 VKKRMFKIKCD

-1042 DHSIIVNRNGKNMS
+1042 DHSIIVNRNGKNIS
-1056 ISPKD
+1056 VSPKD

-1068 IIQNNEVLNAR
+1068 IIQNNEVPNAR

>member
-1 MSYRNIYYNSRAK
+1 MSYRNIYYNSRTK

-189 GFNCVRE
+189 GFN
-196 DQSVWLQDRIKQIK
+196 S
-210 DIVKQN
+210 
-216 DVLYQNKKIVDHV
+216 
-229 NTCIKQQYKITTEFG
+229 
-244 NYVYCSDNH
+244 
-253 RFPVYIKTK
+253 
-262 KQYKNANTL
+262 
-271 LKNKQD
+271 
-277 IELKDINLSTNDYF
+277 
-291 VEIPIRQNT
+291 
-300 NKHTVMHGEQQV
+300 
-312 YQLLGY
+312 
-318 IYTDGTYNSDDR
+318 
-330 KEYRYYRFT
+330 
-339 TKYESVCKDYIQI
+339 
-352 INEGLGRE
+352 
-360 LGDPY
+360 
-365 KTRYTGQLKGRH
+365 
-377 GKVYDVDVDMY
+377 
-388 HKQFHENDEFVERW
+388 
-402 KSLIYNKDNKKE
+402 
-414 LNLELLSTLSYD
+414 
-426 EFIYFI
+426 
-432 AGCVDGDGW
+432 
-441 IEPYGISICNY
+441 
-452 EKNDNAIQKL
+452 
-462 QELCLWNGI
+462 
-471 ITTRHDNYITIISV
+471 
-485 EQNRKHI
+485 
-492 EAILSK
+492 
-498 IKHPYRKEKG
+498 
-508 KSIRY
+508 
-513 YTKKNTVSKLIKWFI
+513 
-528 YDDKVVVG
+528 
-536 IKSIEKTDEKVNMY
+536 
-550 DIHTEDHYFICN
+550 
-562 GMKVHNCESFDIPY
+562 ESFDIPY

-738 EGKSTYAGAFVIPPV
+738 EGKGTYAGAFVIDPI

-808 DKDKFY
+808 DKEKFY

-918 ATGKATVKKSYEIA
+918 ATGKATVKKSYELA
-932 KQFAIEQGV
+932 KQFAVEQGV
-941 SPEKAASIVVG
+941 PRSVAKSVPRA

-957 VVGGTIINVNDKP
+957 GYLSFQEIFDAQGINLTESDGVTITKQAYDKVAEYGEYLNSHIKQWAQDVLYSVDP
-970 ITIADYYNSIASNYI
+970 RLKFSREVIADKAMFLRKKRYMIHVLDNEGNTHPKFKCAGLEIKRTNMPADVKVYATKLLENMCMTRDINSTNDILVETYDYI
-985 KYDDINKNYIK
+985 KTLNEEQVAEVSNINGYEKYSSQCNGLQTVKGMPRHVKSAYLYNYLIK
-996 RVDNGDVAL
+996 QLGLTSKYQQIKDGDKIRVL
-1005 AYNNG
+1005 A
-1010 IVQNKIKHVMKHT
+1010 VDPKQNK
-1023 VKKRMYKIKCN
+1023 YKISAIAFI
-1034 GKEVIMTE
+1034 GKYPQEF
-1042 DHSIIVNRNGKNMS
+1042 
-1056 ISPKD
+1056 KD
-1061 ILKTDTL
+1061 IFKIDYEYMFDKH
-1068 IIQNNEVLNAR
+1068 IYGFVERYYEDCGWVARKPGCMIKQSLFDLFN

>member
-182 ADIDVFS
+182 ANIDVFS
-189 GFNCVRE
+189 GFN
-196 DQSVWLQDRIKQIK
+196 S
-210 DIVKQN
+210 
-216 DVLYQNKKIVDHV
+216 
-229 NTCIKQQYKITTEFG
+229 
-244 NYVYCSDNH
+244 
-253 RFPVYIKTK
+253 
-262 KQYKNANTL
+262 
-271 LKNKQD
+271 
-277 IELKDINLSTNDYF
+277 
-291 VEIPIRQNT
+291 
-300 NKHTVMHGEQQV
+300 
-312 YQLLGY
+312 
-318 IYTDGTYNSDDR
+318 
-330 KEYRYYRFT
+330 
-339 TKYESVCKDYIQI
+339 
-352 INEGLGRE
+352 
-360 LGDPY
+360 
-365 KTRYTGQLKGRH
+365 
-377 GKVYDVDVDMY
+377 
-388 HKQFHENDEFVERW
+388 
-402 KSLIYNKDNKKE
+402 
-414 LNLELLSTLSYD
+414 
-426 EFIYFI
+426 
-432 AGCVDGDGW
+432 
-441 IEPYGISICNY
+441 
-452 EKNDNAIQKL
+452 
-462 QELCLWNGI
+462 
-471 ITTRHDNYITIISV
+471 
-485 EQNRKHI
+485 
-492 EAILSK
+492 
-498 IKHPYRKEKG
+498 
-508 KSIRY
+508 
-513 YTKKNTVSKLIKWFI
+513 
-528 YDDKVVVG
+528 
-536 IKSIEKTDEKVNMY
+536 
-550 DIHTEDHYFICN
+550 
-562 GMKVHNCESFDIPY
+562 ESFDIPY

-610 LTQKWKIQ
+610 LTQKWKLQ

-738 EGKSTYAGAFVIPPV
+738 EGKGTYAGAFVIDPI

-808 DKDKFY
+808 DKEKFY

-872 KHDLKFELDRLD
+872 KHDLKFELNRLD

-918 ATGKATVKKSYEIA
+918 ATGKATVKKSYELA
-932 KQFAIEQGV
+932 KQFAVEQGV
-941 SPEKAASIVVG
+941 NPEKATSVVVG

-957 VVGGTIINVNDKP
+957 VVGDTIINVNGKP
-970 ITIADYYNSIASNYI
+970 ITIADYYNSITLNYI
-985 KYDDINKNYIK
+985 KCDDINKNYIK

-1005 AYNNG
+1005 AYDNG
-1010 IVQNKIKHVMKHT
+1010 VVQNKIKHVMKHT
-1023 VKKRMYKIKCN
+1023 VKKRMFKIKCN

-1042 DHSIIVNRNGKNMS
+1042 DHSIIVNRNGKNIS
-1056 ISPKD
+1056 VSPKD
-1061 ILKTDTL
+1061 ILKGDRL
-1068 IIQNNEVLNAR
+1068 ICLNNYK

>member
-189 GFNCVRE
+189 GFN
-196 DQSVWLQDRIKQIK
+196 S
-210 DIVKQN
+210 
-216 DVLYQNKKIVDHV
+216 
-229 NTCIKQQYKITTEFG
+229 
-244 NYVYCSDNH
+244 
-253 RFPVYIKTK
+253 
-262 KQYKNANTL
+262 
-271 LKNKQD
+271 
-277 IELKDINLSTNDYF
+277 
-291 VEIPIRQNT
+291 
-300 NKHTVMHGEQQV
+300 
-312 YQLLGY
+312 
-318 IYTDGTYNSDDR
+318 
-330 KEYRYYRFT
+330 
-339 TKYESVCKDYIQI
+339 
-352 INEGLGRE
+352 
-360 LGDPY
+360 
-365 KTRYTGQLKGRH
+365 
-377 GKVYDVDVDMY
+377 
-388 HKQFHENDEFVERW
+388 
-402 KSLIYNKDNKKE
+402 
-414 LNLELLSTLSYD
+414 
-426 EFIYFI
+426 
-432 AGCVDGDGW
+432 
-441 IEPYGISICNY
+441 
-452 EKNDNAIQKL
+452 
-462 QELCLWNGI
+462 
-471 ITTRHDNYITIISV
+471 
-485 EQNRKHI
+485 
-492 EAILSK
+492 
-498 IKHPYRKEKG
+498 
-508 KSIRY
+508 
-513 YTKKNTVSKLIKWFI
+513 
-528 YDDKVVVG
+528 
-536 IKSIEKTDEKVNMY
+536 
-550 DIHTEDHYFICN
+550 
-562 GMKVHNCESFDIPY
+562 ESFDIPY

-738 EGKSTYAGAFVIPPV
+738 EGKGTYAGAFVIDPI

-808 DKDKFY
+808 DKEKFY

-932 KQFAIEQGV
+932 KQFAVEQGV
-941 SPEKAASIVVG
+941 NPEKATSIVVG

-957 VVGGTIINVNDKP
+957 VVGDTIINVNGKP
-970 ITIADYYNSIASNYI
+970 ITIADYYNSITPNYI
-985 KYDDINKNYIK
+985 KCDDINKNYIK
-996 RVDNGDVAL
+996 CVDNGDVAL
-1005 AYNNG
+1005 AYDNG
-1010 IVQNKIKHVMKHT
+1010 VVQNKIKHVMKHT
-1023 VKKRMYKIKCN
+1023 IKKRMYKIKCN

-1042 DHSIIVNRNGKNMS
+1042 DHSIIVNRNGKNIS

-1061 ILKTDTL
+1061 ILKTDKL
-1068 IIQNNEVLNAR
+1068 IIQNNEVPSAR

>member
-14 KMTLFTWDKDGNPIR
+14 KMTLFTWDKDGSPIR

-189 GFNCVRE
+189 GFN
-196 DQSVWLQDRIKQIK
+196 S
-210 DIVKQN
+210 
-216 DVLYQNKKIVDHV
+216 
-229 NTCIKQQYKITTEFG
+229 
-244 NYVYCSDNH
+244 
-253 RFPVYIKTK
+253 
-262 KQYKNANTL
+262 
-271 LKNKQD
+271 
-277 IELKDINLSTNDYF
+277 
-291 VEIPIRQNT
+291 
-300 NKHTVMHGEQQV
+300 
-312 YQLLGY
+312 
-318 IYTDGTYNSDDR
+318 
-330 KEYRYYRFT
+330 
-339 TKYESVCKDYIQI
+339 
-352 INEGLGRE
+352 
-360 LGDPY
+360 
-365 KTRYTGQLKGRH
+365 
-377 GKVYDVDVDMY
+377 
-388 HKQFHENDEFVERW
+388 
-402 KSLIYNKDNKKE
+402 
-414 LNLELLSTLSYD
+414 
-426 EFIYFI
+426 
-432 AGCVDGDGW
+432 
-441 IEPYGISICNY
+441 
-452 EKNDNAIQKL
+452 
-462 QELCLWNGI
+462 
-471 ITTRHDNYITIISV
+471 
-485 EQNRKHI
+485 
-492 EAILSK
+492 
-498 IKHPYRKEKG
+498 
-508 KSIRY
+508 
-513 YTKKNTVSKLIKWFI
+513 
-528 YDDKVVVG
+528 
-536 IKSIEKTDEKVNMY
+536 
-550 DIHTEDHYFICN
+550 
-562 GMKVHNCESFDIPY
+562 ESFDIPY

-582 NILDSDW
+582 NILDSGW

-738 EGKSTYAGAFVIPPV
+738 EGKGTYAGAFVIPPV

-808 DKDKFY
+808 DKEKFY

-941 SPEKAASIVVG
+941 KSEKAASIVVG

-957 VVGGTIINVNDKP
+957 VVGDTIINVNSKP
-970 ITIADYYNSIASNYI
+970 ITIADYYNSIVPNYI
-985 KYDDINKNYIK
+985 KCDDINKNYIK

-1005 AYNNG
+1005 AYDNG

-1042 DHSIIVNRNGKNMS
+1042 DHSIIVNRNGKNIS
-1056 ISPKD
+1056 VSPKD
-1061 ILKTDTL
+1061 ILKGDRL
-1068 IIQNNEVLNAR
+1068 ICLNNYK

>member
-189 GFNCVRE
+189 GFN
-196 DQSVWLQDRIKQIK
+196 S
-210 DIVKQN
+210 
-216 DVLYQNKKIVDHV
+216 
-229 NTCIKQQYKITTEFG
+229 
-244 NYVYCSDNH
+244 
-253 RFPVYIKTK
+253 
-262 KQYKNANTL
+262 
-271 LKNKQD
+271 
-277 IELKDINLSTNDYF
+277 
-291 VEIPIRQNT
+291 
-300 NKHTVMHGEQQV
+300 
-312 YQLLGY
+312 
-318 IYTDGTYNSDDR
+318 
-330 KEYRYYRFT
+330 
-339 TKYESVCKDYIQI
+339 
-352 INEGLGRE
+352 
-360 LGDPY
+360 
-365 KTRYTGQLKGRH
+365 
-377 GKVYDVDVDMY
+377 
-388 HKQFHENDEFVERW
+388 
-402 KSLIYNKDNKKE
+402 
-414 LNLELLSTLSYD
+414 
-426 EFIYFI
+426 
-432 AGCVDGDGW
+432 
-441 IEPYGISICNY
+441 
-452 EKNDNAIQKL
+452 
-462 QELCLWNGI
+462 
-471 ITTRHDNYITIISV
+471 
-485 EQNRKHI
+485 
-492 EAILSK
+492 
-498 IKHPYRKEKG
+498 
-508 KSIRY
+508 
-513 YTKKNTVSKLIKWFI
+513 
-528 YDDKVVVG
+528 
-536 IKSIEKTDEKVNMY
+536 
-550 DIHTEDHYFICN
+550 
-562 GMKVHNCESFDIPY
+562 ESFDIPY

-738 EGKSTYAGAFVIPPV
+738 EGKGTYAGAFVIDPI

-786 IISDDNS
+786 IISDDDS

-808 DKDKFY
+808 DKEKFY

-918 ATGKATVKKSYEIA
+918 ATGKATVKKSYELA
-932 KQFAIEQGV
+932 KQFMADNGV
-941 SPEKAASIVVG
+941 DREVAEKDTVAG

-957 VVGGTIINVNDKP
+957 GYISFEALLKVNHINLTESDGVTITKQAYDKVAEYGEYLNSHIKQWAQDVLYSVDP
-970 ITIADYYNSIASNYI
+970 RLKFSREVIADKAMFLRKKRYMIHVLDNEGNTHPKFKCAGLEIKRTNMPADVKVYATKLLENMCMTRDINSTNDILVETYDYI
-985 KYDDINKNYIK
+985 KTLNEEQVAEVSNINGYEKYSSQCNGLQTVKGMPRHVKSAYLYNYLIK
-996 RVDNGDVAL
+996 QLGLTSKYQQIKDGDKIRVL
-1005 AYNNG
+1005 A
-1010 IVQNKIKHVMKHT
+1010 VDPKQNK
-1023 VKKRMYKIKCN
+1023 YKISAIAFI
-1034 GKEVIMTE
+1034 GKYPQEF
-1042 DHSIIVNRNGKNMS
+1042 
-1056 ISPKD
+1056 KD
-1061 ILKTDTL
+1061 IFKIDYEYMFDKH
-1068 IIQNNEVLNAR
+1068 IYGFVERYYEDCGWVARKPGCMIKQSLFDLFN